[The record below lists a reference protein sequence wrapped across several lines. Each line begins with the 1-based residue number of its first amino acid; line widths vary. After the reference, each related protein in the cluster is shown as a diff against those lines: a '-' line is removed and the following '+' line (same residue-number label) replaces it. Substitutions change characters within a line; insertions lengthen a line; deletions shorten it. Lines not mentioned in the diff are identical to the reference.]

1 MKTNL
6 KRMLA
11 LLLAVI
17 TCLNIAA
24 CSNAPSWDGKWEIT
38 DADYENMKIAEVT
51 STENDGTRYVTLS
64 AEDMS
69 YKSEVKSD
77 SVRVVAYPV
86 SKASIKSLSTNDTAQ
101 SSKELFKET
110 LVEGVTTQRKDDKT
124 LELSFKE
131 PEYDYY
137 CMYLYY
143 VHKEAVDGKAFVL
156 GFDNISLEEST
167 TPEAKITTKLK
178 NGQENPTLELKLTNA
193 KTVENIKA
201 EDITLSGAFENLKA
215 TAVTSD
221 GDTITIKTEGEVE
234 VTSAAYGYV
243 QLSENATD
251 AGAKILAML
260 EVDNLDAYIDAE
272 SFALENGL
280 LGFDV
285 DVYGKTLEI
294 SNDELAPL
302 VTLEGYKV
310 DSVKISDD
318 KTSFKLYVKTEKSSI
333 DDAVSDL
340 NGKALEIDSKAVGG
354 DGIYVEITASCS
366 SLGGIIKTL
375 DKPEGDSDKFKAT
388 AQLFARNGELKELSK
403 SDIKF
408 SGDFEGAEV
417 TSVKNTD
424 NGCDIEFTF
433 SADKKS
439 SLFNGYAEISEGKL
453 VDLWGTESDNNSAG
467 LSYAFETS
475 KAGGNAIDNLVEK
488 FSNYSSE
495 DLINDIVNIAT
506 IIQSTTLSEFYSGDF
521 VGAICSLLG
530 VDSGSDGETAQILS
544 IVTDIKTMVNN
555 LDCEIKDLKS
565 TVEEYGD
572 DIIAE
577 SKKNTLIALESKWS
591 AFNTNYVEK
600 LDKTVNSYI
609 SNCRRSLVD
618 YIRSGHGDELKLYY
632 DNEGKLAI
640 PDKNNSAY
648 SVDAKKISKTVT
660 IKLDDDTFQACDDV
674 FGKKGFK
681 YSDELVKA
689 LKTDLG
695 NAVKKMNENGDKS
708 IEYTDDTGEILYG
721 YIYMQMSFKNLTN
734 DFMNNIRN
742 DYVNFCKQIYEGQ
755 AILNTFDEMMKYKY
769 NFQSEAKQD
778 MENIR
783 KSLVVMLYNYGITA
797 SFVEKYD
804 TSTDNKDITEAN
816 HKAIDYIKNHSGLY
830 DEPEGYSYCYV
841 VNRPITL
848 RVSGVRYEMKIKTKG
863 KPEVG
868 DYINPEDQ
876 FKTSLWGYSDYEDD
890 GTDAYVYYSYNHD
903 GKDSVYEDPATH
915 MRTVWRMPKG
925 VYFHINRSTDSED
938 KTNLLSNNILS
949 SKDLKIIKARFNS
962 LKSNNRFASYKDM
975 TFGEYMTSGK
985 LINAPSKYMV
995 HQVEAEEA
1003 VNGYTVK
1010 PTKILTSG
1018 VLEKE
1023 LPLDGS
1029 RTLVCNKDGLT
1040 CGFEIETRKI
1050 LEKYKY
1056 GGGYYFTPGKEYSLI
1071 NPNSSDYDR
1080 KASKDYFHIHKEYDA
1095 TVYDLESDSMKNNYI
1110 VMQAALYGESH
1121 DYWQCDQGAYFYNTN
1136 YREPYFIFPIG

>member
-6 KRMLA
+6 KRMAA

-17 TCLNIAA
+17 TCLSVAA
-24 CSNAPSWDGKWEIT
+24 CKNAPSWDGKWEIT
-38 DADYENMKIAEVT
+38 DADYENMKIAEVI

-64 AEDMS
+64 IEDMS

-86 SKASIKSLSTNDTAQ
+86 SKASVESLSTDDIAQ
-101 SSKELFKET
+101 SSEELFKET
-110 LVEGVTTQRKDDKT
+110 LIEGVTAQRKDDKT

-137 CMYLYY
+137 CMYMYY
-143 VHKEAVDGKAFVL
+143 VHKEAVDGNAFVL
-156 GFDNISLEEST
+156 GFDNICLEKST
-167 TPEAKITTKLK
+167 TPEAKITTNLK

-193 KTVENIKA
+193 KASEKIKP

-260 EVDNLDAYIDAE
+260 EVDNLDAFIDAE

-280 LGFDV
+280 LSFDV
-285 DVYGKTLEI
+285 DVYGKKLEI
-294 SNDELAPL
+294 SDDELAPL

-318 KTSFKLYVKTEKSSI
+318 KTSFRLYVKTEKSSL
-333 DDAVSDL
+333 DDAVSAL

-366 SLGGIIKTL
+366 SLGGVIKTL

-433 SADKKS
+433 SADKNRTI
-439 SLFNGYAEISEGKL
+439 FNGYAEISEGKL

-475 KAGGNAIDNLVEK
+475 KADGNAIDNLVEK

-506 IIQSTTLSEFYSGDF
+506 IIQSATLSEFYSGDF
-521 VGAICSLLG
+521 IGAIFSLLG
-530 VDSGSDGETAQILS
+530 VDSGSDGETAEILS

-572 DIIAE
+572 DIISE

-609 SNCRRSLVD
+609 SNCRRSLVE
-618 YIRSGHGDELKLYY
+618 YIRSDHGSELKLYY

-660 IKLDDDTFQACDDV
+660 IKLDDDTFQSCDDV

-721 YIYMQMSFKNLTN
+721 YIYMQLSFKNLTS

-816 HKAIDYIKNHSGLY
+816 HKAIDYIKNNDGLY

-848 RVSGVRYEMKIKTKG
+848 RVSGVNYDMQIKTKFT
-863 KPEVG
+863 
-868 DYINPEDQ
+868 D
-876 FKTSLWGYSDYEDD
+876 GYLTLTHWQYDSYEDN
-890 GTDAYVYYSYNHD
+890 GTDAYVYYSLYHD
-903 GKDSVYEDPATH
+903 GKESVYEDPVTH
-915 MRTVWRMPKG
+915 MRTVSQMPKG
-925 VYFHINRSTDSED
+925 VYFLINRSTHSED
-938 KTNLLSNNILS
+938 KTNLFSNNILS
-949 SKDLKIIKARFNS
+949 SKDLKMMKARFNS
-962 LKSNNRFASYKDM
+962 LKSSNRFVSYKDM

-995 HQVEAEEA
+995 HQVEAEDA

-1029 RTLVCNKDGLT
+1029 RTLKCNKDGLT
-1040 CGFEIETRKI
+1040 SGYR
-1050 LEKYKY
+1050 LELDKSEQRFKY

-1071 NPNSSDYDR
+1071 NPNSSGYDS
-1080 KASKDYFHIHKEYDA
+1080 KASKEYFQIHKEYDA
-1095 TVYDLESDSMKNNYI
+1095 TVYDLETDSMKDNY
-1110 VMQAALYGESH
+1110 VVLQAALYLESH
-1121 DYWQCDQGAYFYNTN
+1121 FYWKCHEGAYFYNTN
-1136 YREPYFIFPIG
+1136 YKEPYFIFPIG

>member
-6 KRMLA
+6 KRMVA

-17 TCLNIAA
+17 TCLSVAA

-38 DADYENMKIAEVT
+38 DADYENMKIAKVI

-77 SVRVVAYPV
+77 SVRVVAYPI
-86 SKASIKSLSTNDTAQ
+86 SKASVESLSTDDIAQ
-101 SSKELFKET
+101 SSEEIFKET
-110 LVEGVTTQRKDDKT
+110 LIEGVTAQRKDDKT

-156 GFDNISLEEST
+156 GFDNICLEEST
-167 TPEAKITTKLK
+167 TPEAKITTNLK
-178 NGQENPTLELKLTNA
+178 NGQENPTLQLKLTNA
-193 KTVENIKA
+193 KASEKIKP

-234 VTSAAYGYV
+234 ATSAAYGYV

-280 LGFDV
+280 LSFDV

-318 KTSFKLYVKTEKSSI
+318 KTSFRLYVKTDKSSI
-333 DDAVSDL
+333 DDAVSAL

-366 SLGGIIKTL
+366 SLGGVIKSL

-388 AQLFARNGELKELSK
+388 AQLFARNGELKKLSK

-417 TSVKNTD
+417 TSLKNTD

-433 SADKKS
+433 SADKNRTI
-439 SLFNGYAEISEGKL
+439 FNGYAEISEGKL
-453 VDLWGTESDNNSAG
+453 VDLWGTKSDNNSAG

-475 KAGGNAIDNLVEK
+475 KADGDAIDNLVEK

-521 VGAICSLLG
+521 VGAIFSLLG
-530 VDSGSDGETAQILS
+530 VDSGSDGETAEILS

-555 LDCEIKDLKS
+555 LDCEIKNLKS

-572 DIIAE
+572 DIISE

-632 DNEGKLAI
+632 DNEGKLAM

-708 IEYTDDTGEILYG
+708 IEYTEKTGDILYG

-778 MENIR
+778 IENIR

-848 RVSGVRYEMKIKTKG
+848 RVSGTGYNMRIKTRYHSGRKLTRWIYDSYEDRG
-863 KPEVG
+863 TDPYVYRY
-868 DYINPEDQ
+868 DYIDERVYQTPTAGAPIIYRIPAGYYFSED
-876 FKTSLWGYSDYEDD
+876 
-890 GTDAYVYYSYNHD
+890 
-903 GKDSVYEDPATH
+903 
-915 MRTVWRMPKG
+915 RM
-925 VYFHINRSTDSED
+925 D
-938 KTNLLSNNILS
+938 KTNLFSNNILS
-949 SKDLKIIKARFNS
+949 SKDLKMMKARFNS

-975 TFGEYMTSGK
+975 SFGEYMTNGK

-995 HQVEAEEA
+995 HKVKSA
-1003 VNGYTVK
+1003 VNRSAIK

-1023 LPLDGS
+1023 MPLDGT
-1029 RTLVCNKDGLT
+1029 RTLVCNKYGLAN
-1040 CGFEIETRKI
+1040 GYYQKVNEAEQ
-1050 LEKYKY
+1050 LYKY
-1056 GGGYYFTPGKEYSLI
+1056 GGGYYFAPGKEYSLI
-1071 NPNSSDYDR
+1071 NPNSSGYDR

-1095 TVYDLESDSMKNNYI
+1095 TVYDLETDSMKNNYI
-1110 VMQAALYGESH
+1110 VLQAALYGESH
-1121 DYWQCDQGAYFYNTN
+1121 YHWECDEGAYFYNTN
-1136 YREPYFIFPIG
+1136 YQEPYFIFPIG

>member
-6 KRMLA
+6 KRMVA

-17 TCLNIAA
+17 ICLSIAA
-24 CSNAPSWDGKWEIT
+24 CKNAPSWDGKWEIT
-38 DADYENMKIAEVT
+38 DADYENMKIAEAI

-64 AEDMS
+64 IEDMS

-77 SVRVVAYPV
+77 SVRVVAYLA
-86 SKASIKSLSTNDTAQ
+86 SKADIESLSTKDDTAQ
-101 SSKELFKET
+101 SSEELFKET
-110 LVEGVTTQRKDDKT
+110 LIEGVTAQRKDDKT

-137 CMYLYY
+137 CMYMYY
-143 VHKEAVDGKAFVL
+143 VHKEAVDGNAFVL
-156 GFDNISLEEST
+156 GFDNICLEKST
-167 TPEAKITTKLK
+167 TPEAKITTNLK

-280 LGFDV
+280 LSFDV

-294 SNDELAPL
+294 SDDELAPL

-318 KTSFKLYVKTEKSSI
+318 KTSFRLYVKTDKSSI
-333 DDAVSDL
+333 DDAVSAL

-366 SLGGIIKTL
+366 SLGGVIKTL

-433 SADKKS
+433 SADKNRTI
-439 SLFNGYAEISEGKL
+439 FNGYAEISEGKL
-453 VDLWGTESDNNSAG
+453 VDLWGTKSDNNSAG

-506 IIQSTTLSEFYSGDF
+506 IIQSATLSEFYSGDF
-521 VGAICSLLG
+521 VGAIFSLLG
-530 VDSGSDGETAQILS
+530 LDSGSDGDTAEILS

-572 DIIAE
+572 DIISE

-618 YIRSGHGDELKLYY
+618 YIRSGHGSELKLYY

-660 IKLDDDTFQACDDV
+660 IKLDDDTFQSCDDV

-721 YIYMQMSFKNLTN
+721 YIYMQLSFKNLTS

-816 HKAIDYIKNHSGLY
+816 HKAIDYIKNNDGLY

-848 RVSGVRYEMKIKTKG
+848 RVSGTGYDMRIKTKLF
-863 KPEVG
+863 
-868 DYINPEDQ
+868 D
-876 FKTSLWGYSDYEDD
+876 GYLTLTHWQYDSYEDN
-890 GTDAYVYYSYNHD
+890 GTDAYVYYSLYHD
-903 GKDSVYEDPATH
+903 GKESVYEDPVTH
-915 MRTVWRMPKG
+915 MRTVSQMPKG
-925 VYFHINRSTDSED
+925 VYFLINRSTYSED
-938 KTNLLSNNILS
+938 KTDLFSNNILS
-949 SKDLKIIKARFNS
+949 SKDLKMMKARFNS
-962 LKSNNRFASYKDM
+962 LKSSNRFASYKDM
-975 TFGEYMTSGK
+975 SFGEYMTSGK

-995 HQVEAEEA
+995 HQVDAKDA

-1029 RTLVCNKDGLT
+1029 RTLKCNKDGLT
-1040 CGFEIETRKI
+1040 SGYRLKLDKSEQR
-1050 LEKYKY
+1050 YKY

-1071 NPNSSDYDR
+1071 NPNSSGYDR
-1080 KASKDYFHIHKEYDA
+1080 KASKDYFQIHKEYDA
-1095 TVYDLESDSMKNNYI
+1095 TVYDLETDSMKNNY
-1110 VMQAALYGESH
+1110 VVLQAALYLESH
-1121 DYWQCDQGAYFYNTN
+1121 FYWKCHEGAYFYNTN

>member
-6 KRMLA
+6 KRMVA

-17 TCLNIAA
+17 TCLSVAA

-38 DADYENMKIAEVT
+38 DADYENMKIAKVI

-86 SKASIKSLSTNDTAQ
+86 SKASVESLSTDDIAQ
-101 SSKELFKET
+101 SSEEIFKET
-110 LVEGVTTQRKDDKT
+110 LIEGVTAQRKDDKT

-131 PEYDYY
+131 PEYDY
-137 CMYLYY
+137 CCIYLYY
-143 VHKEAVDGKAFVL
+143 VHKEAVDGNTFVL
-156 GFDNISLEEST
+156 GFDNICLEEST
-167 TPEAKITTKLK
+167 TPEAKITTNLK

-201 EDITLSGAFENLKA
+201 EEITLSGAFENLKA
-215 TAVTSD
+215 TAVISD

-234 VTSAAYGYV
+234 ATSAAYGYV

-260 EVDNLDAYIDAE
+260 EVDNLDAYIDAK

-280 LGFDV
+280 LSFDV

-294 SNDELAPL
+294 SNDELAHF

-318 KTSFKLYVKTEKSSI
+318 KTSFRLYVKTDKSSI
-333 DDAVSDL
+333 DDAVSAL

-366 SLGGIIKTL
+366 SLGGVIKSL

-388 AQLFARNGELKELSK
+388 AQLFARNGELKKLSK

-433 SADKKS
+433 SADKNRTI
-439 SLFNGYAEISEGKL
+439 FNGYAEISEGKL
-453 VDLWGTESDNNSAG
+453 VDLWGTKSDNNSAG

-475 KAGGNAIDNLVEK
+475 KADGDAIDNLVEK

-521 VGAICSLLG
+521 VGAIFSLLG

-555 LDCEIKDLKS
+555 LDCEIKNLKS

-572 DIIAE
+572 DIISE

-618 YIRSGHGDELKLYY
+618 YIRSDHGNELKLYY
-632 DNEGKLAI
+632 DKDGKLAI
-640 PDKNNSAY
+640 LDKNNSAY

-708 IEYTDDTGEILYG
+708 IEYTEKTGDILYG

-778 MENIR
+778 IENIR

-804 TSTDNKDITEAN
+804 TSTDDKEITKAN

-848 RVSGVRYEMKIKTKG
+848 RVSGTGYTMRIKTIYHSGRKLTRWIYDSYEDRG
-863 KPEVG
+863 TYPYVYRY
-868 DYINPEDQ
+868 DYIDEQVYQTP
-876 FKTSLWGYSDYEDD
+876 TAGAPIIYRIPAGYY
-890 GTDAYVYYSYNHD
+890 
-903 GKDSVYEDPATH
+903 
-915 MRTVWRMPKG
+915 
-925 VYFHINRSTDSED
+925 ISED
-938 KTNLLSNNILS
+938 RMEKTNLFSNNILS
-949 SKDLKIIKARFNS
+949 SKDLKMMKARFNS

-975 TFGEYMTSGK
+975 SFGEYMTNGK
-985 LINAPSKYMV
+985 LINATSKYMV
-995 HQVEAEEA
+995 HKVESA
-1003 VNGYTVK
+1003 VNHSAIK

-1023 LPLDGS
+1023 MPLDGT
-1029 RTLVCNKDGLT
+1029 RTLVCDKYGLAN
-1040 CGFEIETRKI
+1040 GYYQKVNEAEQ
-1050 LEKYKY
+1050 LYKY
-1056 GGGYYFTPGKEYSLI
+1056 GGGYYFAPGKEYSLI
-1071 NPNSSDYDR
+1071 NPNSSGYDR

-1110 VMQAALYGESH
+1110 VLQAALYGESH
-1121 DYWQCDQGAYFYNTN
+1121 YHWECDEGAYFYNTN
-1136 YREPYFIFPIG
+1136 YQEPYFIFPIG

>member
-6 KRMLA
+6 KRMVA
-11 LLLAVI
+11 LLLAVM

-38 DADYENMKIAEVT
+38 DADYENMKIAEVI

-64 AEDMS
+64 TEDIS

-77 SVRVVAYPV
+77 SVRVVAYPI
-86 SKASIKSLSTNDTAQ
+86 SKASVESLSTDDIAQ
-101 SSKELFKET
+101 SSEELFKET
-110 LVEGVTTQRKDDKT
+110 LIEGVTAQRKDDKT

-131 PEYDYY
+131 PEYDY
-137 CMYLYY
+137 CCIYLYY
-143 VHKEAVDGKAFVL
+143 VHKEAVDGNAFVL
-156 GFDNISLEEST
+156 GFDNICLEEST
-167 TPEAKITTKLK
+167 TPEAKITTNLK

-193 KTVENIKA
+193 KASEKIKA

-221 GDTITIKTEGEVE
+221 GDTITIKTEGEVD

-260 EVDNLDAYIDAE
+260 EVDNLDAFIDAE

-280 LGFDV
+280 LSFDV

-294 SNDELAPL
+294 SDDELAPL

-318 KTSFKLYVKTEKSSI
+318 KTSFRLYVKAEKSSL
-333 DDAVSDL
+333 DDAVSAL

-366 SLGGIIKTL
+366 SLGGVIKTL
-375 DKPEGDSDKFKAT
+375 DKPDGDSEKFKAT

-433 SADKKS
+433 SADKNRTI
-439 SLFNGYAEISEGKL
+439 FNGYAEISEGKL
-453 VDLWGTESDNNSAG
+453 VDLWGTKSDNNSAG

-506 IIQSTTLSEFYSGDF
+506 IIQSVTLSEFYAGDF
-521 VGAICSLLG
+521 VGAIFSLLG
-530 VDSGSDGETAQILS
+530 VDKGSDGETAEILS

-572 DIIAE
+572 DIISE

-591 AFNTNYVEK
+591 AFNTNYVEP

-618 YIRSGHGDELKLYY
+618 YIRSDHGSELKLYY
-632 DNEGKLAI
+632 DKDGKLAI

-648 SVDAKKISKTVT
+648 SVDAKKIDTSKTVT

-674 FGKKGFK
+674 FDEKGFK

-742 DYVNFCKQIYEGQ
+742 NYVNFCKQIYEGQ

-769 NFQSEAKQD
+769 NFQSEAEQD
-778 MENIR
+778 MENIK

-816 HKAIDYIKNHSGLY
+816 HKALDYIKNHNGLY

-848 RVSGVRYEMKIKTKG
+848 RVSGTGYDMRIKSKYSSSG
-863 KPEVG
+863 KVTIKLW
-868 DYINPEDQ
+868 DYD
-876 FKTSLWGYSDYEDD
+876 SYEDK
-890 GTDAYVYYSYNHD
+890 GTDPYVYRSYYRD
-903 GKDSVYEDPATH
+903 EEVVVTPTAGAPIIYRIPAGYYISED
-915 MRTVWRMPKG
+915 RM
-925 VYFHINRSTDSED
+925 D
-938 KTNLLSNNILS
+938 KTNLFSNNILS
-949 SKDLKIIKARFNS
+949 SKDLKIIKARFSS
-962 LKSNNRFASYKDM
+962 LKSSNRFASYKDM
-975 TFGEYMTSGK
+975 TFGEYMTNGK
-985 LINAPSKYMV
+985 LINAPSEYMV
-995 HQVEAEEA
+995 HQVDAKDA
-1003 VNGYTVK
+1003 VNVYTVK

-1023 LPLDGS
+1023 MPLDGT
-1029 RTLVCNKDGLT
+1029 RTLVCSKAGLSF
-1040 CGFEIETRKI
+1040 GFEIHEGTSEEYI
-1050 LEKYKY
+1050 Y
-1056 GGGYYFTPGKEYSLI
+1056 GGGYYFTPEKKYSLI
-1071 NPNSSDYDR
+1071 NPNSSGYDR
-1080 KASKDYFHIHKEYDA
+1080 KASKEYFHIHKEYDA
-1095 TVYDLESDSMKNNYI
+1095 TVYDLETDSIKDNY
-1110 VMQAALYGESH
+1110 VVLQAALYGESH
-1121 DYWQCDQGAYFYNTN
+1121 LYWSCHEGAYFYNTN

>member
-6 KRMLA
+6 KRMVA

-17 TCLNIAA
+17 TCLSVAA
-24 CSNAPSWDGKWEIT
+24 CSNAPSWDGKWDIT
-38 DADYENMKIAEVT
+38 DADYENMKIAKVI

-64 AEDMS
+64 AENIS

-110 LVEGVTTQRKDDKT
+110 LVEGVTAQRKDDKT

-193 KTVENIKA
+193 KASEKIKP

-234 VTSAAYGYV
+234 VTSSAYGYV

-260 EVDNLDAYIDAE
+260 EVDNLEAYIDAK

-280 LGFDV
+280 LSFDV

-318 KTSFKLYVKTEKSSI
+318 KTSFRLYVKTDKSSI
-333 DDAVSDL
+333 DDAVSAL

-366 SLGGIIKTL
+366 SLGGVIKSL

-388 AQLFARNGELKELSK
+388 AQLFARNGELKKLSK

-433 SADKKS
+433 SADKNRTI
-439 SLFNGYAEISEGKL
+439 FNGYAEISEGKL
-453 VDLWGTESDNNSAG
+453 VDLWGTKSDNNSAG

-475 KAGGNAIDNLVEK
+475 KADGDAIDNLVEK

-521 VGAICSLLG
+521 VGAIFSLLG

-618 YIRSGHGDELKLYY
+618 YIRSDHGSELKLYY
-632 DNEGKLAI
+632 DKDGKLAI

-778 MENIR
+778 IENIR

-804 TSTDNKDITEAN
+804 TSTDDKEITKAN

-848 RVSGVRYEMKIKTKG
+848 RVSGTGYNMRIKTRYHSGRKLTRWIYDSYEDRG
-863 KPEVG
+863 TDPYVYRY
-868 DYINPEDQ
+868 DYIDERVYQTPTAGAPIIYRIPAGYYFSED
-876 FKTSLWGYSDYEDD
+876 
-890 GTDAYVYYSYNHD
+890 
-903 GKDSVYEDPATH
+903 
-915 MRTVWRMPKG
+915 RM
-925 VYFHINRSTDSED
+925 D
-938 KTNLLSNNILS
+938 KTNLFSNNILS
-949 SKDLKIIKARFNS
+949 SKDLKMMKARFNS

-975 TFGEYMTSGK
+975 SFGEYMTNGK
-985 LINAPSKYMV
+985 LINATSKYMV
-995 HQVEAEEA
+995 HKVESA
-1003 VNGYTVK
+1003 VNHSAIK

-1023 LPLDGS
+1023 MPLDGT
-1029 RTLVCNKDGLT
+1029 RTLVCDKYGLAN
-1040 CGFEIETRKI
+1040 GYYQKVNEAEQ
-1050 LEKYKY
+1050 LYKY
-1056 GGGYYFTPGKEYSLI
+1056 GGGYYFAPGKEYSLI
-1071 NPNSSDYDR
+1071 NPNSSGYDR

-1095 TVYDLESDSMKNNYI
+1095 TVYDLETDSMKNNYI
-1110 VMQAALYGESH
+1110 VLQAALYGESH
-1121 DYWQCDQGAYFYNTN
+1121 YHWECDEGAYFYNTN
-1136 YREPYFIFPIG
+1136 YQEPYFIFPIG

>member
-6 KRMLA
+6 KRMAA

-17 TCLNIAA
+17 ICLNIAA

-38 DADYENMKIAEVT
+38 DADYENMKIAEVI

-64 AEDMS
+64 IEDMS

-86 SKASIKSLSTNDTAQ
+86 SKVSIESLSTDDIAQ
-101 SSKELFKET
+101 SSEEIFKET
-110 LVEGVTTQRKDDKT
+110 ILEEVTAERKDDKT

-143 VHKEAVDGKAFVL
+143 VHKEAVDGNAFVL
-156 GFDNISLEEST
+156 GFDNISLEKST
-167 TPEAKITTKLK
+167 TPEAKITTNLK

-215 TAVTSD
+215 TSVTSD

-260 EVDNLDAYIDAE
+260 EVENLDAYIDAE

-280 LGFDV
+280 LSFDV
-285 DVYGKTLEI
+285 DVCGKTLEI

-318 KTSFKLYVKTEKSSI
+318 KTSFRLYVKTDKSSI
-333 DDAVSDL
+333 DDAVSAL

-366 SLGGIIKTL
+366 SLGGVIKTL

-403 SDIKF
+403 PDIKF

-453 VDLWGTESDNNSAG
+453 VDLWGTKSDNNSAG

-521 VGAICSLLG
+521 VGAIFSLLG
-530 VDSGSDGETAQILS
+530 VDSGADGDTTEILS

-618 YIRSGHGDELKLYY
+618 YIRSDHGNELKLYY
-632 DNEGKLAI
+632 DKDGKLAI

-660 IKLDDDTFQACDDV
+660 INLDDDTFQACDDV

-778 MENIR
+778 IENIR

-848 RVSGVRYEMKIKTKG
+848 RVSGTGYNMRIKTRYHSGRKLTRWIYDSYEDRG
-863 KPEVG
+863 TDPYVYRY
-868 DYINPEDQ
+868 DYIDERVYQTPTAGAPIIYRIPAGYYFSED
-876 FKTSLWGYSDYEDD
+876 
-890 GTDAYVYYSYNHD
+890 
-903 GKDSVYEDPATH
+903 
-915 MRTVWRMPKG
+915 RM
-925 VYFHINRSTDSED
+925 D
-938 KTNLLSNNILS
+938 KTNLFSNNILS
-949 SKDLKIIKARFNS
+949 SKDLKMMKARFNS

-975 TFGEYMTSGK
+975 SFGEYMTNGK

-995 HQVEAEEA
+995 HKVESA
-1003 VNGYTVK
+1003 VNNSGGIK

-1023 LPLDGS
+1023 MPLDGT
-1029 RTLVCNKDGLT
+1029 RTLVCNKYGLAN
-1040 CGFEIETRKI
+1040 GYYQKVNESEQ
-1050 LEKYKY
+1050 LYKY

-1071 NPNSSDYDR
+1071 NPNSSGYDR

-1110 VMQAALYGESH
+1110 VLQAALYGESH
-1121 DYWQCDQGAYFYNTN
+1121 YHWECDEGAYFYNTN
-1136 YREPYFIFPIG
+1136 YQEPYFIFPIG

>member
-1 MKTNL
+1 M
-6 KRMLA
+6 
-11 LLLAVI
+11 I
-17 TCLNIAA
+17 ICLSVAA
-24 CSNAPSWDGKWEIT
+24 CSNAPSWDGKWKIT
-38 DADYENMKIAEVT
+38 DADYENMKIAKVI

-64 AEDMS
+64 AKDIS

-86 SKASIKSLSTNDTAQ
+86 SKASIESLSTNDTAQ
-101 SSKELFKET
+101 SSEEIFKET
-110 LVEGVTTQRKDDKT
+110 LIEGVTAQRKDDKT

-131 PEYDYY
+131 PEYDY
-137 CMYLYY
+137 CCIYLYY
-143 VHKEAVDGKAFVL
+143 VHKEAVDGNAFVL
-156 GFDNISLEEST
+156 GFDNICLEEST
-167 TPEAKITTKLK
+167 TPEAKITTNLK
-178 NGQENPTLELKLTNA
+178 NGQENPTLELKFTNA
-193 KTVENIKA
+193 KASEKIKA
-201 EDITLSGAFENLKA
+201 KDITLSGAFENLKA

-221 GDTITIKTEGEVE
+221 GDTITIKT
-234 VTSAAYGYV
+234 
-243 QLSENATD
+243 
-251 AGAKILAML
+251 
-260 EVDNLDAYIDAE
+260 
-272 SFALENGL
+272 
-280 LGFDV
+280 
-285 DVYGKTLEI
+285 
-294 SNDELAPL
+294 
-302 VTLEGYKV
+302 
-310 DSVKISDD
+310 
-318 KTSFKLYVKTEKSSI
+318 
-333 DDAVSDL
+333 
-340 NGKALEIDSKAVGG
+340 
-354 DGIYVEITASCS
+354 
-366 SLGGIIKTL
+366 
-375 DKPEGDSDKFKAT
+375 EGDSDKFKAT

-439 SLFNGYAEISEGKL
+439 SLFKGYAEISEGKL

-475 KAGGNAIDNLVEK
+475 KADGNAIDNLVEK

-506 IIQSTTLSEFYSGDF
+506 IIQSVTLSEFYAGDF
-521 VGAICSLLG
+521 VRAIFSLLG
-530 VDSGSDGETAQILS
+530 VDSGSDGETAEILS

-572 DIIAE
+572 DIISE

-632 DNEGKLAI
+632 DKDGKLAI

-648 SVDAKKISKTVT
+648 SVDAKKIDTSKTVT
-660 IKLDDDTFQACDDV
+660 IKLDDDTFQSCDDV
-674 FGKKGFK
+674 FDEKGFK

-695 NAVKKMNENGDKS
+695 NAIKKMNENGDKS
-708 IEYTDDTGEILYG
+708 IEYTEKTGDILYG
-721 YIYMQMSFKNLTN
+721 YIYMQMSFKNLTS

-742 DYVNFCKQIYEGQ
+742 DYVNFCKQIYKGQ

-848 RVSGVRYEMKIKTKG
+848 RVSGTGYTMGIKTKYLSSG
-863 KPEVG
+863 TTQLTQWHYDSYK
-868 DYINPEDQ
+868 DN
-876 FKTSLWGYSDYEDD
+876 
-890 GTDAYVYYSYNHD
+890 GTDPYVYRSYYRD
-903 GKDSVYEDPATH
+903 EQVYQTPTAGAPIIYRIPA
-915 MRTVWRMPKG
+915 G
-925 VYFHINRSTDSED
+925 VYMYTYHSKYTEE
-938 KTNLLSNNILS
+938 KTNVLSSNILS
-949 SKDLKIIKARFNS
+949 SKDLKMMKARFNS
-962 LKSNNRFASYKDM
+962 LKSSNRFASYKDM
-975 TFGEYMTSGK
+975 TFGDYMTSGK
-985 LINAPSKYMV
+985 LINATSKYMV
-995 HQVEAEEA
+995 HQAKSA
-1003 VNGYTVK
+1003 VNRSAIK

-1023 LPLDGS
+1023 MPLDGT
-1029 RTLVCNKDGLT
+1029 RTLVCSKAGLSF
-1040 CGFEIETRKI
+1040 GYKI
-1050 LEKYKY
+1050 YEGTPEGYIY
-1056 GGGYYFTPGKEYSLI
+1056 GGGYYFTPKKKYSLI
-1071 NPNSSDYDR
+1071 NPDSSDYDR
-1080 KASKDYFHIHKEYDA
+1080 KASKEYFHIHKEYDA
-1095 TVYDLESDSMKNNYI
+1095 TVYNLETDSMKDNY
-1110 VMQAALYGESH
+1110 VVLQAALYGESH
-1121 DYWQCDQGAYFYNTN
+1121 SYWHCDEGAYFYNTN

>member
-6 KRMLA
+6 KRMVA

-17 TCLNIAA
+17 TCLSVAA

-38 DADYENMKIAEVT
+38 DADYENMKIAKVI

-64 AEDMS
+64 AEDIS

-193 KTVENIKA
+193 KASEKIKP

-234 VTSAAYGYV
+234 TTSAAYGYV

-260 EVDNLDAYIDAE
+260 EVDNLEAYIDAK

-280 LGFDV
+280 LSFDV

-318 KTSFKLYVKTEKSSI
+318 KTSFRLYVKTDKSSI
-333 DDAVSDL
+333 DDAVSAL

-366 SLGGIIKTL
+366 SLGGVIKSL

-388 AQLFARNGELKELSK
+388 AQLFARNGELKKLSK

-433 SADKKS
+433 SADKNRTI
-439 SLFNGYAEISEGKL
+439 FNGYAEISEGKL
-453 VDLWGTESDNNSAG
+453 VDLWGTKSDNNSAG

-475 KAGGNAIDNLVEK
+475 KADGDAIDNLVEK

-521 VGAICSLLG
+521 VGAIFSLLG

-618 YIRSGHGDELKLYY
+618 YIRSDHGSELKLYY
-632 DNEGKLAI
+632 DKDGKLAI

-778 MENIR
+778 IENIR

-848 RVSGVRYEMKIKTKG
+848 RVSGTGYNMRIKTRYHSGRKLTRWIYDSYEDRG
-863 KPEVG
+863 TDPYVYRY
-868 DYINPEDQ
+868 DYIDERVYQTPTAGAPIIYRIPAGYYFSED
-876 FKTSLWGYSDYEDD
+876 
-890 GTDAYVYYSYNHD
+890 
-903 GKDSVYEDPATH
+903 
-915 MRTVWRMPKG
+915 RM
-925 VYFHINRSTDSED
+925 D
-938 KTNLLSNNILS
+938 KTNLFSNNILS
-949 SKDLKIIKARFNS
+949 SKDLKMMKARFNS

-975 TFGEYMTSGK
+975 SFGEYMTNGK

-995 HQVEAEEA
+995 HKVESA
-1003 VNGYTVK
+1003 VNRSAIK

-1023 LPLDGS
+1023 MPLDGT
-1029 RTLVCNKDGLT
+1029 RTLVCDKYGLAN
-1040 CGFEIETRKI
+1040 GYYQKVNEAEQ
-1050 LEKYKY
+1050 LYKY
-1056 GGGYYFTPGKEYSLI
+1056 GGGYYFAPGKEYSLI
-1071 NPNSSDYDR
+1071 NPNSSGYDR

-1095 TVYDLESDSMKNNYI
+1095 TVYDLETDSMKNNYI
-1110 VMQAALYGESH
+1110 VLQAALYGESH
-1121 DYWQCDQGAYFYNTN
+1121 YHWECDEGAYFYNTN

>member
-6 KRMLA
+6 KRMVA

-17 TCLNIAA
+17 ICLSVAA

-38 DADYENMKIAEVT
+38 DADYENMKIAKVI

-64 AEDMS
+64 AEDIS

-156 GFDNISLEEST
+156 GFDNICLEEST
-167 TPEAKITTKLK
+167 TPEAKITTNLK

-193 KTVENIKA
+193 KASEKIKP

-234 VTSAAYGYV
+234 ATSAAYGYV

-280 LGFDV
+280 LSFDV

-318 KTSFKLYVKTEKSSI
+318 KTSFRLYVKTDKSSI
-333 DDAVSDL
+333 DDAVSAL

-366 SLGGIIKTL
+366 SLGGVIKSL

-388 AQLFARNGELKELSK
+388 AQLFARNGELKKLSK

-433 SADKKS
+433 SADKNRTI
-439 SLFNGYAEISEGKL
+439 FNGYAEISEGKL
-453 VDLWGTESDNNSAG
+453 VDLWGTKSDNNSAG

-475 KAGGNAIDNLVEK
+475 KADGNAIDNLVEK

-506 IIQSTTLSEFYSGDF
+506 IIQSTTLSDFYSGDF
-521 VGAICSLLG
+521 VGAIFSLLG

-632 DNEGKLAI
+632 DKDGKLAI

-848 RVSGVRYEMKIKTKG
+848 RVSGTGYNMRIKTRYNSGRKLTRWIYDG
-863 KPEVG
+863 
-868 DYINPEDQ
+868 
-876 FKTSLWGYSDYEDD
+876 YEDY
-890 GTDAYVYYSYNHD
+890 GTDPYVYRSYYHD
-903 GKDSVYEDPATH
+903 GEVIETPAAGAP
-915 MRTVWRMPKG
+915 MRWRLPAGYYISADRM
-925 VYFHINRSTDSED
+925 D
-938 KTNLLSNNILS
+938 KTNLFSNNILS
-949 SKDLKIIKARFNS
+949 SKDLKMMKARFNS
-962 LKSNNRFASYKDM
+962 LKSSNRFASYKDM
-975 TFGEYMTSGK
+975 SFGEYMTNGK

-995 HQVEAEEA
+995 HQCESA
-1003 VNGYTVK
+1003 VNSSAIK

-1023 LPLDGS
+1023 MPLDGT
-1029 RTLVCNKDGLT
+1029 RTLKCSKAGLT
-1040 CGFEIETRKI
+1040 AGYAQHLKKAEQH
-1050 LEKYKY
+1050 YKY
-1056 GGGYYFTPGKEYSLI
+1056 GGGFYFTPEKTYSLI
-1071 NPNSSDYDR
+1071 NPDSSDYDR
-1080 KASKDYFHIHKEYDA
+1080 KASKEYFQIHKEYDA
-1095 TVYDLESDSMKNNYI
+1095 TVYDLETDSMKNNYI
-1110 VMQAALYGESH
+1110 VLQAALYGESH
-1121 DYWQCDQGAYFYNTN
+1121 SYWRGDEAAYFYNTN
-1136 YREPYFIFPIG
+1136 YKEPYFIFPIG

>member
-6 KRMLA
+6 KRMVA

-17 TCLNIAA
+17 ICLSVAA

-38 DADYENMKIAEVT
+38 DADYENMKIAKVI

-64 AEDMS
+64 AEDIS

-156 GFDNISLEEST
+156 GFDNICLEEST
-167 TPEAKITTKLK
+167 TPEAKITTNLK

-193 KTVENIKA
+193 KASEKIKP

-234 VTSAAYGYV
+234 ATSAAYGYV

-260 EVDNLDAYIDAE
+260 EVDNLDAYIDAK

-280 LGFDV
+280 LSFDV
-285 DVYGKTLEI
+285 DIYGKKLEI
-294 SNDELAPL
+294 SNDELAHL

-318 KTSFKLYVKTEKSSI
+318 KTSFRLYVKTDKSSI
-333 DDAVSDL
+333 DDAVSAL

-366 SLGGIIKTL
+366 SLGGVIKSL

-388 AQLFARNGELKELSK
+388 AQLFARNGELKKLSK

-433 SADKKS
+433 SADKNRTI
-439 SLFNGYAEISEGKL
+439 FNGYAEISEGKL
-453 VDLWGTESDNNSAG
+453 VDLWGTKSDNNSAG

-475 KAGGNAIDNLVEK
+475 KADGNAIDNLVEK

-495 DLINDIVNIAT
+495 DLINDIVNVAT
-506 IIQSTTLSEFYSGDF
+506 IIQSVSLSEFYSGDF
-521 VGAICSLLG
+521 VGAIFSLLG

-609 SNCRRSLVD
+609 SNCRRSLVE

-660 IKLDDDTFQACDDV
+660 IKLDDDTFKACDDV

-804 TSTDNKDITEAN
+804 TSTDNKDITVAN
-816 HKAIDYIKNHSGLY
+816 HKAIDYINNHNGLY

-848 RVSGVRYEMKIKTKG
+848 RVSGVGYDMRIKTR
-863 KPEVG
+863 
-868 DYINPEDQ
+868 
-876 FKTSLWGYSDYEDD
+876 FKQTDLKTDSWGYDGYEDN

-903 GKDSVYEDPATH
+903 GKESVYEDPVTH

-925 VYFHINRSTDSED
+925 VYFHINRSTHSED

-949 SKDLKIIKARFNS
+949 SKDLKMMKARFNS
-962 LKSNNRFASYKDM
+962 LKSGNRFAFYKDM

-985 LINAPSKYMV
+985 LIKAPSKYMV
-995 HQVEAEEA
+995 HQVDAKDA
-1003 VNGYTVK
+1003 VNGYTVN

-1023 LPLDGS
+1023 LPLDGT
-1029 RTLVCNKDGLT
+1029 RTLVCSKDGLADGFIK
-1040 CGFEIETRKI
+1040 CGYTWRNR
-1050 LEKYKY
+1050 YY
-1056 GGGYYFTPGKEYSLI
+1056 DDGGGYYFRKGKEYSLI
-1071 NPNSSDYDR
+1071 NPDSSDYDCY
-1080 KASKDYFHIHKEYDA
+1080 ASKENFQIHKEYDA
-1095 TVYDLESDSMKNNYI
+1095 TVYDLETDSLKDNY
-1110 VMQAALYGESH
+1110 VVLQAALYGETAAIW
-1121 DYWQCDQGAYFYNTN
+1121 DAVDQGAYFYNTN
-1136 YREPYFIFPIG
+1136 YKEPYFIFPIG

>member
-1 MKTNL
+1 
-6 KRMLA
+6 
-11 LLLAVI
+11 
-17 TCLNIAA
+17 
-24 CSNAPSWDGKWEIT
+24 
-38 DADYENMKIAEVT
+38 MKIAKVI

-64 AEDMS
+64 AKDIS

-86 SKASIKSLSTNDTAQ
+86 SKASIESLSTNDTAQ
-101 SSKELFKET
+101 SSEEIFKET
-110 LVEGVTTQRKDDKT
+110 LIEGVTAQRKDDKT

-131 PEYDYY
+131 PEYDY
-137 CMYLYY
+137 CCIYLYY
-143 VHKEAVDGKAFVL
+143 VHKEAVDGNAFVL
-156 GFDNISLEEST
+156 GFDNICLEEST
-167 TPEAKITTKLK
+167 TPEAKITTNLK
-178 NGQENPTLELKLTNA
+178 NGQENPTLELKFTNA
-193 KTVENIKA
+193 KASEKIKA
-201 EDITLSGAFENLKA
+201 KDITLSGAFENLKA

-221 GDTITIKTEGEVE
+221 GDTITIKT
-234 VTSAAYGYV
+234 
-243 QLSENATD
+243 
-251 AGAKILAML
+251 
-260 EVDNLDAYIDAE
+260 
-272 SFALENGL
+272 
-280 LGFDV
+280 
-285 DVYGKTLEI
+285 
-294 SNDELAPL
+294 
-302 VTLEGYKV
+302 
-310 DSVKISDD
+310 
-318 KTSFKLYVKTEKSSI
+318 
-333 DDAVSDL
+333 
-340 NGKALEIDSKAVGG
+340 
-354 DGIYVEITASCS
+354 
-366 SLGGIIKTL
+366 
-375 DKPEGDSDKFKAT
+375 EGDSDKFKAT

-439 SLFNGYAEISEGKL
+439 SLFKGYAEISEGKL

-475 KAGGNAIDNLVEK
+475 KADGNAIDNLVEK

-506 IIQSTTLSEFYSGDF
+506 IIQSVTLSEFYAGDF
-521 VGAICSLLG
+521 VRAIFSLLG
-530 VDSGSDGETAQILS
+530 VDSGSDGETAEILS

-572 DIIAE
+572 DIISE

-632 DNEGKLAI
+632 DKDGKLAI

-648 SVDAKKISKTVT
+648 SVDAKKIDTSKTVT
-660 IKLDDDTFQACDDV
+660 IKLDDDTFQSCDDV
-674 FGKKGFK
+674 FDEKGFK

-695 NAVKKMNENGDKS
+695 NAIKKMNENGDKS
-708 IEYTDDTGEILYG
+708 IEYTEKTGDILYG
-721 YIYMQMSFKNLTN
+721 YIYMQMSFKNLTS

-742 DYVNFCKQIYEGQ
+742 DYVNFCKQIYKGQ

-848 RVSGVRYEMKIKTKG
+848 RVSGTGYTMGIKTKYLSSG
-863 KPEVG
+863 TTQLTQWHYDSYK
-868 DYINPEDQ
+868 DN
-876 FKTSLWGYSDYEDD
+876 
-890 GTDAYVYYSYNHD
+890 GTDPYVYRSYYRD
-903 GKDSVYEDPATH
+903 EQVYQTPTAGAPIIYRIPA
-915 MRTVWRMPKG
+915 G
-925 VYFHINRSTDSED
+925 VYMYTYHSKYTEE
-938 KTNLLSNNILS
+938 KTNVLSSNILS
-949 SKDLKIIKARFNS
+949 SKDLKMMKARFNS
-962 LKSNNRFASYKDM
+962 LKSSNRFASYKDM
-975 TFGEYMTSGK
+975 TFGDYMTSGK
-985 LINAPSKYMV
+985 LINATSKYMV
-995 HQVEAEEA
+995 HQAKSA
-1003 VNGYTVK
+1003 VNRSAIK

-1023 LPLDGS
+1023 MPLDGT
-1029 RTLVCNKDGLT
+1029 RTLVCSKAGLSF
-1040 CGFEIETRKI
+1040 GYKI
-1050 LEKYKY
+1050 YEGTPEGYIY
-1056 GGGYYFTPGKEYSLI
+1056 GGGYYFTPKKKYSLI
-1071 NPNSSDYDR
+1071 NPDSSDYDR
-1080 KASKDYFHIHKEYDA
+1080 KASKEYFHIHKEYDA
-1095 TVYDLESDSMKNNYI
+1095 TVYNLETDSMKDNY
-1110 VMQAALYGESH
+1110 VVLQAALYGESH
-1121 DYWQCDQGAYFYNTN
+1121 SYWHCDEGAYFYNTN

>member
-6 KRMLA
+6 KRMVA

-17 TCLNIAA
+17 TCLSVAA

-38 DADYENMKIAEVT
+38 DADYENMKIAKVI

-64 AEDMS
+64 AEDIS

-156 GFDNISLEEST
+156 GFDNICLEEST

-193 KTVENIKA
+193 KASEKIKP

-234 VTSAAYGYV
+234 ATSAAYGYV

-260 EVDNLDAYIDAE
+260 EVDNLDAYIDAK

-280 LGFDV
+280 LSFDV
-285 DVYGKTLEI
+285 DVYGKKLEI
-294 SNDELAPL
+294 SNDELAHL

-318 KTSFKLYVKTEKSSI
+318 KTSFRLYVKTDKSSI
-333 DDAVSDL
+333 DDAVSAL

-366 SLGGIIKTL
+366 SLGGVIKSL
-375 DKPEGDSDKFKAT
+375 DKPERDSDKFKAT
-388 AQLFARNGELKELSK
+388 AQLFARNGELKKLSK

-433 SADKKS
+433 SADKNRTI
-439 SLFNGYAEISEGKL
+439 FNGYAEISEGKL
-453 VDLWGTESDNNSAG
+453 VDLWGTKSDNNSAG

-475 KAGGNAIDNLVEK
+475 KADGNAIDNLVEK

-495 DLINDIVNIAT
+495 DLINDIVNVAT
-506 IIQSTTLSEFYSGDF
+506 IIQSVSLSEFYSGDF
-521 VGAICSLLG
+521 VGAIFSLLG

-618 YIRSGHGDELKLYY
+618 YIRSDHGNELKLYY
-632 DNEGKLAI
+632 DKDGKLAI

-708 IEYTDDTGEILYG
+708 IEYTEKTGDILYG

-804 TSTDNKDITEAN
+804 TSTDDKEITEAN

-848 RVSGVRYEMKIKTKG
+848 RVSGTGYNMRIKTRYHSGRKLTRWIYDSYEDRG
-863 KPEVG
+863 TDPYVYRY
-868 DYINPEDQ
+868 DYIDERVYQTPTAGAPIIYRIPAGYYFSED
-876 FKTSLWGYSDYEDD
+876 
-890 GTDAYVYYSYNHD
+890 
-903 GKDSVYEDPATH
+903 
-915 MRTVWRMPKG
+915 RM
-925 VYFHINRSTDSED
+925 D
-938 KTNLLSNNILS
+938 KTNLFSNNILS
-949 SKDLKIIKARFNS
+949 SKDLKMMKARFNS

-975 TFGEYMTSGK
+975 SFGEYMTNGK

-995 HQVEAEEA
+995 HKVESA
-1003 VNGYTVK
+1003 VNRSAIK

-1023 LPLDGS
+1023 MPLDGT
-1029 RTLVCNKDGLT
+1029 RTLVCDKYGLAN
-1040 CGFEIETRKI
+1040 GYYQKVNEAEQ
-1050 LEKYKY
+1050 LYKY
-1056 GGGYYFTPGKEYSLI
+1056 GGGYYFAPGKEYSLI
-1071 NPNSSDYDR
+1071 NPNSSGYDR
-1080 KASKDYFHIHKEYDA
+1080 KASKEYFQIHKEYDA
-1095 TVYDLESDSMKNNYI
+1095 TVYDLETDSMKNNYI
-1110 VMQAALYGESH
+1110 VLQAALYGESH
-1121 DYWQCDQGAYFYNTN
+1121 YHWECDEGAYFYNTN
-1136 YREPYFIFPIG
+1136 YQEPYFIFPIG

>member
-1 MKTNL
+1 M
-6 KRMLA
+6 
-11 LLLAVI
+11 I

-38 DADYENMKIAEVT
+38 DADYENMKIAKVI

-64 AEDMS
+64 AEDIS

-86 SKASIKSLSTNDTAQ
+86 SKASIESLSTNDTAQ
-101 SSKELFKET
+101 SSEEIFKET
-110 LVEGVTTQRKDDKT
+110 LIEGVTAQRKDDKT

-131 PEYDYY
+131 PEYDY
-137 CMYLYY
+137 CCIYLYY
-143 VHKEAVDGKAFVL
+143 VHKEAVDGNAFVL
-156 GFDNISLEEST
+156 GFDNICLEEST
-167 TPEAKITTKLK
+167 TPEAKITTNLK

-280 LGFDV
+280 LSFDV
-285 DVYGKTLEI
+285 DVYGKNLEI
-294 SNDELAPL
+294 SDDELAPL

-318 KTSFKLYVKTEKSSI
+318 KTSFKLYVKTEKSSL

-354 DGIYVEITASCS
+354 DGIYVEITSSCS

-475 KAGGNAIDNLVEK
+475 KADGNAIDNLVEK

-506 IIQSTTLSEFYSGDF
+506 IIQSVTLSEFYAGDF
-521 VGAICSLLG
+521 VGAIFSLLG
-530 VDSGSDGETAQILS
+530 VDKGSDGETAEILS

-618 YIRSGHGDELKLYY
+618 YIRSDHGNELKLYY
-632 DNEGKLAI
+632 DKDGKLAI

-648 SVDAKKISKTVT
+648 SVDAKKIDTSKTVT

-797 SFVEKYD
+797 SLVEKYD
-804 TSTDNKDITEAN
+804 TSTDDKEITKAN

-848 RVSGVRYEMKIKTKG
+848 RVSGTGYTMRIKTKFFSSG
-863 KPEVG
+863 TPLITQWLY
-868 DYINPEDQ
+868 D
-876 FKTSLWGYSDYEDD
+876 SYEDN
-890 GTDAYVYYSYNHD
+890 GTDPYVYRYDYVDERVLKTPTPVAPITYRIPAGYYIS
-903 GKDSVYEDPATH
+903 ED
-915 MRTVWRMPKG
+915 R
-925 VYFHINRSTDSED
+925 ID
-938 KTNLLSNNILS
+938 KTNLFSNNILS
-949 SKDLKIIKARFNS
+949 SKDLKMMKARFNS
-962 LKSNNRFASYKDM
+962 LKSSNRFASYKDM
-975 TFGEYMTSGK
+975 TFGDYMTSGK
-985 LINAPSKYMV
+985 LINATSKYMV
-995 HQVEAEEA
+995 HQAKSA
-1003 VNGYTVK
+1003 VNRSAIK

-1023 LPLDGS
+1023 MPLDGT
-1029 RTLVCNKDGLT
+1029 RTLVCSKAGLSF
-1040 CGFEIETRKI
+1040 GYKI
-1050 LEKYKY
+1050 YEGTPEGYIY
-1056 GGGYYFTPGKEYSLI
+1056 GGGYYFTPKKKYSLI
-1071 NPNSSDYDR
+1071 NPDSSDYDR
-1080 KASKDYFHIHKEYDA
+1080 KASKEYFHIHKEYDE
-1095 TVYDLESDSMKNNYI
+1095 TVYNLETDSMKDNY
-1110 VMQAALYGESH
+1110 VVLQAALYGESH
-1121 DYWQCDQGAYFYNTN
+1121 SYWHCDEGAYFYNTN

>member
-6 KRMLA
+6 KRMVA

-17 TCLNIAA
+17 ICLSVAA

-38 DADYENMKIAEVT
+38 DADYENMKIAKVI

-64 AEDMS
+64 AEDIS

-156 GFDNISLEEST
+156 GFDNICLEEST
-167 TPEAKITTKLK
+167 TPEAKITTNLK

-193 KTVENIKA
+193 KASEKIKP

-234 VTSAAYGYV
+234 ATSAAYGYV

-280 LGFDV
+280 LSFDV

-318 KTSFKLYVKTEKSSI
+318 KTSFRLYVKTDKSSI
-333 DDAVSDL
+333 DDAVSAL

-366 SLGGIIKTL
+366 SLGGVIKSL

-388 AQLFARNGELKELSK
+388 AQLFARNGELKKLSK

-433 SADKKS
+433 SADKNRTI
-439 SLFNGYAEISEGKL
+439 FNGYAEISEGKL
-453 VDLWGTESDNNSAG
+453 VDLWGTKSDNNSAG

-475 KAGGNAIDNLVEK
+475 KADGNAIDNLVEK

-521 VGAICSLLG
+521 VGAIFSLLG

-632 DNEGKLAI
+632 DKDGKLAI

-848 RVSGVRYEMKIKTKG
+848 RVSGTGYNMRIKTRYNSGRKLTRWIYDG
-863 KPEVG
+863 
-868 DYINPEDQ
+868 
-876 FKTSLWGYSDYEDD
+876 YEDY
-890 GTDAYVYYSYNHD
+890 GTDPYVYRSYYHD
-903 GKDSVYEDPATH
+903 GEVIETPAAGAPK
-915 MRTVWRMPKG
+915 RWRLPAGYYISADRM
-925 VYFHINRSTDSED
+925 D
-938 KTNLLSNNILS
+938 KTNLFSNNILS
-949 SKDLKIIKARFNS
+949 SKDLKMMKARFNS
-962 LKSNNRFASYKDM
+962 LKSSNRFASYKDM
-975 TFGEYMTSGK
+975 SFGEYMTNGK

-995 HQVEAEEA
+995 HQCESA
-1003 VNGYTVK
+1003 VNSSAIK

-1023 LPLDGS
+1023 MPLDGT
-1029 RTLVCNKDGLT
+1029 RTLKCSKAGLT
-1040 CGFEIETRKI
+1040 AGYAQHLKKAEQH
-1050 LEKYKY
+1050 YKY
-1056 GGGYYFTPGKEYSLI
+1056 GGGFYFTPEKTYSLI
-1071 NPNSSDYDR
+1071 NPDSSDYDR
-1080 KASKDYFHIHKEYDA
+1080 KASKEYFQIHKEYDA
-1095 TVYDLESDSMKNNYI
+1095 TVYDLETDSMKNNYI
-1110 VMQAALYGESH
+1110 VLQAALYGESH
-1121 DYWQCDQGAYFYNTN
+1121 SYWRGDEAAYFYNTN
-1136 YREPYFIFPIG
+1136 YKEPYFIFPIG

>member
-6 KRMLA
+6 KRIVA

-38 DADYENMKIAEVT
+38 DADYENMKIAKVI

-64 AEDMS
+64 IEDMS

-77 SVRVVAYPV
+77 SVRVVAYPI
-86 SKASIKSLSTNDTAQ
+86 SKASIESLSTDDIAQ
-101 SSKELFKET
+101 SSEEIFKET
-110 LVEGVTTQRKDDKT
+110 LIEGVTAQRKDDKT
-124 LELSFKE
+124 IELSFKE
-131 PEYDYY
+131 PEYDY
-137 CMYLYY
+137 CCIYLYY
-143 VHKEAVDGKAFVL
+143 VHKEAVDGNAFVL

-167 TPEAKITTKLK
+167 TPEAKITTNLK
-178 NGQENPTLELKLTNA
+178 NGQENPTLELKLTHA

-215 TAVTSD
+215 TSVKSD
-221 GDTITIKTEGEVE
+221 GDTITIKTEGEVD

-260 EVDNLDAYIDAE
+260 EVDNLDAYIDAKT
-272 SFALENGL
+272 FALENGL
-280 LGFDV
+280 LSFDV

-294 SNDELAPL
+294 SDDELAPL

-318 KTSFKLYVKTEKSSI
+318 KTSFRLYVKTDKSSI
-333 DDAVSDL
+333 DDAVSAL

-366 SLGGIIKTL
+366 SLGGVIKTL

-433 SADKKS
+433 SADKNRTI
-439 SLFNGYAEISEGKL
+439 FNGYAEISEGKL

-475 KAGGNAIDNLVEK
+475 KADGNAIDNLVEK

-521 VGAICSLLG
+521 VGAIFSLLG
-530 VDSGSDGETAQILS
+530 VDSGSDGDTAEILS

-555 LDCEIKDLKS
+555 LDCEIKNLKS

-618 YIRSGHGDELKLYY
+618 YIRSDHGDELKLYY

-640 PDKNNSAY
+640 PDKNNSSY
-648 SVDAKKISKTVT
+648 SVDAKKLDKSKTVT

-708 IEYTDDTGEILYG
+708 IEYTEKTGDILYG

-804 TSTDNKDITEAN
+804 TSTDDKEITKAN

-848 RVSGVRYEMKIKTKG
+848 RVSGTGYNMRIKTRYHSGRKLTRWIYDSYEDRG
-863 KPEVG
+863 TDPYVYRY
-868 DYINPEDQ
+868 DYIDERVYQTPTAGAPIIYRIPAGYYFSED
-876 FKTSLWGYSDYEDD
+876 
-890 GTDAYVYYSYNHD
+890 
-903 GKDSVYEDPATH
+903 
-915 MRTVWRMPKG
+915 RM
-925 VYFHINRSTDSED
+925 D
-938 KTNLLSNNILS
+938 KTNLFSNNILS
-949 SKDLKIIKARFNS
+949 SKDLKMMKARFNS
-962 LKSNNRFASYKDM
+962 LKSSNRFASYKDM
-975 TFGEYMTSGK
+975 TFGEYMTNGK

-995 HQVEAEEA
+995 HKVESA
-1003 VNGYTVK
+1003 VNRSAIK

-1023 LPLDGS
+1023 MPLDGT
-1029 RTLVCNKDGLT
+1029 RTLVCNKYGLAN
-1040 CGFEIETRKI
+1040 GYYQKVNESEQ
-1050 LEKYKY
+1050 LYKY

-1071 NPNSSDYDR
+1071 NPNSSGYDR

-1110 VMQAALYGESH
+1110 VLQAALYGESH
-1121 DYWQCDQGAYFYNTN
+1121 YHWECDEGAYFYNTN

>member
-6 KRMLA
+6 KRMVA

-17 TCLNIAA
+17 ICLSVAA

-38 DADYENMKIAEVT
+38 DADYENMKIAKVI

-64 AEDMS
+64 AEDIS

-86 SKASIKSLSTNDTAQ
+86 SKASVKSLSTNDTAQ

-110 LVEGVTTQRKDDKT
+110 LVEGVTAQRKDDKT

-156 GFDNISLEEST
+156 GFDNICLEEST

-193 KTVENIKA
+193 KASEKIKP

-234 VTSAAYGYV
+234 ATSAAYGYV

-294 SNDELAPL
+294 SDDELAPL
-302 VTLEGYKV
+302 VMLEGYKV

-318 KTSFKLYVKTEKSSI
+318 KTSFRLYVKTDKSSI
-333 DDAVSDL
+333 DDAVSAL

-366 SLGGIIKTL
+366 SLGGVIKSL

-388 AQLFARNGELKELSK
+388 AQLFARNGELKKLSK

-433 SADKKS
+433 SADKNRTI
-439 SLFNGYAEISEGKL
+439 FNGYAEISEGKL
-453 VDLWGTESDNNSAG
+453 VDLWGTKSDNNSAG

-475 KAGGNAIDNLVEK
+475 KADGNAIDNLVEK

-521 VGAICSLLG
+521 VGAIFSLLG

-572 DIIAE
+572 DIISE

-618 YIRSGHGDELKLYY
+618 YIRSDHGSELKLYY
-632 DNEGKLAI
+632 DKDGKLAI
-640 PDKNNSAY
+640 LDKNNSAY

-708 IEYTDDTGEILYG
+708 IEYTEKTGDILYG

-848 RVSGVRYEMKIKTKG
+848 RVSGTGYNMRIKTRYHSGRKLTRWIYDSYEDRG
-863 KPEVG
+863 TDPYVYRY
-868 DYINPEDQ
+868 DYIDERVYQTPTAGAPIIYRIPAGYYFSED
-876 FKTSLWGYSDYEDD
+876 
-890 GTDAYVYYSYNHD
+890 
-903 GKDSVYEDPATH
+903 
-915 MRTVWRMPKG
+915 RM
-925 VYFHINRSTDSED
+925 D
-938 KTNLLSNNILS
+938 KTNLFSNNILS
-949 SKDLKIIKARFNS
+949 SKDLKMMKARFNS

-975 TFGEYMTSGK
+975 SFGEYMTNGK
-985 LINAPSKYMV
+985 LINATSKYMV
-995 HQVEAEEA
+995 HKVESA
-1003 VNGYTVK
+1003 VNHSAIK

-1023 LPLDGS
+1023 MPLDGT
-1029 RTLVCNKDGLT
+1029 RTLVCDKYGLAN
-1040 CGFEIETRKI
+1040 GYYQKVNEAEQ
-1050 LEKYKY
+1050 LYKY
-1056 GGGYYFTPGKEYSLI
+1056 GGGYYFAPGKEYSLI
-1071 NPNSSDYDR
+1071 NPNSSGYDR

-1095 TVYDLESDSMKNNYI
+1095 TVYDLETDSMKNNYI
-1110 VMQAALYGESH
+1110 VLQAALYGESH
-1121 DYWQCDQGAYFYNTN
+1121 YHWECDEGAYFYNTN
-1136 YREPYFIFPIG
+1136 YKEPYFIFPIG

>member
-6 KRMLA
+6 KRMVA

-17 TCLNIAA
+17 ICLSVAA

-38 DADYENMKIAEVT
+38 DADYENMKIAKVI

-64 AEDMS
+64 AEDIS

-77 SVRVVAYPV
+77 SVRVVAYPI
-86 SKASIKSLSTNDTAQ
+86 SKASIESLSTDDIAQ
-101 SSKELFKET
+101 SSEEIFKET
-110 LVEGVTTQRKDDKT
+110 IIEKVTTQRKDDKT

-193 KTVENIKA
+193 KASEKIKP

-221 GDTITIKTEGEVE
+221 GVTITIKTEGEVE
-234 VTSAAYGYV
+234 ATSAAYGYV

-260 EVDNLDAYIDAE
+260 EVDNLDAYIDAK

-280 LGFDV
+280 LSFDV

-318 KTSFKLYVKTEKSSI
+318 KTSFRLYVKTDKSSI
-333 DDAVSDL
+333 DDAVSAL

-366 SLGGIIKTL
+366 SLGGVIKSL

-388 AQLFARNGELKELSK
+388 AQLFARNGELKKLSK

-433 SADKKS
+433 SADKNRTI
-439 SLFNGYAEISEGKL
+439 FNGYAEISEGKL
-453 VDLWGTESDNNSAG
+453 VDLWGTKSDNNSAG

-475 KAGGNAIDNLVEK
+475 KADGNAIDNLVEK

-521 VGAICSLLG
+521 VGAIFSLLG

-618 YIRSGHGDELKLYY
+618 YIRSDHGNELKLYY
-632 DNEGKLAI
+632 DKDGKLAI

-708 IEYTDDTGEILYG
+708 IEYTEKTGDILYG

-778 MENIR
+778 IENIR

-804 TSTDNKDITEAN
+804 TSTDDKEITKAN

-848 RVSGVRYEMKIKTKG
+848 RVSGTGYNMRIKTRYHSGRKLTRWIYDSYEDRG
-863 KPEVG
+863 TDPYVYRY
-868 DYINPEDQ
+868 DYIDERVYQTPTAGAPIIYRIPAGYYFSED
-876 FKTSLWGYSDYEDD
+876 
-890 GTDAYVYYSYNHD
+890 
-903 GKDSVYEDPATH
+903 
-915 MRTVWRMPKG
+915 RM
-925 VYFHINRSTDSED
+925 D
-938 KTNLLSNNILS
+938 KTNLFSNNILS
-949 SKDLKIIKARFNS
+949 SKDLKMMKARFNS

-975 TFGEYMTSGK
+975 SFGEYMTNGK

-995 HQVEAEEA
+995 HKVESA
-1003 VNGYTVK
+1003 VNRSAIK

-1023 LPLDGS
+1023 MPLDGT
-1029 RTLVCNKDGLT
+1029 RTLVCNKYGLAN
-1040 CGFEIETRKI
+1040 GYYQKVNEAEQ
-1050 LEKYKY
+1050 LYKY
-1056 GGGYYFTPGKEYSLI
+1056 GGGYYFAPGKEYSLI
-1071 NPNSSDYDR
+1071 NPNSSGYDR

-1095 TVYDLESDSMKNNYI
+1095 TVYDLETDSMKNNYI
-1110 VMQAALYGESH
+1110 VLQAALYGESH
-1121 DYWQCDQGAYFYNTN
+1121 YHWECDEGAYFYNTN
-1136 YREPYFIFPIG
+1136 YQEPYFIFPIG

>member
-6 KRMLA
+6 KRMVA

-17 TCLNIAA
+17 ICLNIAA

-38 DADYENMKIAEVT
+38 DADYENMKIAEVI
-51 STENDGTRYVTLS
+51 STENDGTRYATLS
-64 AEDMS
+64 IEDMS

-86 SKASIKSLSTNDTAQ
+86 SKASVESLSTDDIAQ
-101 SSKELFKET
+101 NSEEIFKET
-110 LVEGVTTQRKDDKT
+110 IIEEVTAERKDDKT

-156 GFDNISLEEST
+156 GFDNISLEKST
-167 TPEAKITTKLK
+167 TPEAKITTNLK

-193 KTVENIKA
+193 KASEKIKP

-251 AGAKILAML
+251 AEAKILAML

-272 SFALENGL
+272 SFALGNGL
-280 LGFDV
+280 LSFDV
-285 DVYGKTLEI
+285 DVYGKNLEI

-318 KTSFKLYVKTEKSSI
+318 KTSFRLYVKTEKSSI
-333 DDAVSDL
+333 DDAVSAL

-366 SLGGIIKTL
+366 SLGGVIKTL

-388 AQLFARNGELKELSK
+388 AQLFARNGELKKLSK

-433 SADKKS
+433 SADKNRTI
-439 SLFNGYAEISEGKL
+439 FNGYAEISEGKL

-521 VGAICSLLG
+521 VGAIFSLLG
-530 VDSGSDGETAQILS
+530 VDSGSEGDTAEILS

-609 SNCRRSLVD
+609 SNCHRSLVD
-618 YIRSGHGDELKLYY
+618 YIRSDHGNELKLYY
-632 DNEGKLAI
+632 DKDGKLAI

-660 IKLDDDTFQACDDV
+660 IKLDDDTFQSCDEV
-674 FGKKGFK
+674 FAKRGFK

-708 IEYTDDTGEILYG
+708 IEYTEKTGDILYG

-783 KSLVVMLYNYGITA
+783 KSLLVMLYNYGITA

-848 RVSGVRYEMKIKTKG
+848 RVSGTGYNMRIKTRYHSGRKLTRWIYDSYEDRG
-863 KPEVG
+863 TDPYVYRY
-868 DYINPEDQ
+868 DYIDERVYQTPTAGAPIIYRIPAGYYFSED
-876 FKTSLWGYSDYEDD
+876 
-890 GTDAYVYYSYNHD
+890 
-903 GKDSVYEDPATH
+903 
-915 MRTVWRMPKG
+915 RM
-925 VYFHINRSTDSED
+925 D
-938 KTNLLSNNILS
+938 KTNLFSNNILS
-949 SKDLKIIKARFNS
+949 SKDLKMMKARFSS
-962 LKSNNRFASYKDM
+962 LKSSNRFASYKDM
-975 TFGEYMTSGK
+975 SFGEYMTNGK

-995 HQVEAEEA
+995 HKVESA
-1003 VNGYTVK
+1003 VNRSAIK

-1023 LPLDGS
+1023 MPLDGT
-1029 RTLVCNKDGLT
+1029 RTLVCNKYGLAN
-1040 CGFEIETRKI
+1040 GYYQKVNESEQ
-1050 LEKYKY
+1050 LYKY

-1071 NPNSSDYDR
+1071 NPNSSGYDR

-1110 VMQAALYGESH
+1110 VLQAALYGESH
-1121 DYWQCDQGAYFYNTN
+1121 YHWECDEGAYFYNTN
-1136 YREPYFIFPIG
+1136 YQEPYFIFPIG

>member
-6 KRMLA
+6 KRMVA

-38 DADYENMKIAEVT
+38 DADYENMKIAKVI
-51 STENDGTRYVTLS
+51 STENDGIRYVTLS
-64 AEDMS
+64 AEDIS

-86 SKASIKSLSTNDTAQ
+86 SKASVESLSTNDTAQ
-101 SSKELFKET
+101 SSEELFKET
-110 LVEGVTTQRKDDKT
+110 LIEGVTAQRKDDKT

-143 VHKEAVDGKAFVL
+143 VHKEAVDGNAFVL
-156 GFDNISLEEST
+156 GFDNICLEKST
-167 TPEAKITTKLK
+167 TPEAKITTNLK

-234 VTSAAYGYV
+234 ATSAAYGYV

-260 EVDNLDAYIDAE
+260 EVDNLDAYIDAKT
-272 SFALENGL
+272 FALENGL
-280 LGFDV
+280 LSFDV

-294 SNDELAPL
+294 SDDELAPL

-318 KTSFKLYVKTEKSSI
+318 KTSFKLYVKTDKSSI
-333 DDAVSDL
+333 DDAVSAL

-366 SLGGIIKTL
+366 SLGGVIKTL

-388 AQLFARNGELKELSK
+388 AQLFARNGELKEVSK

-433 SADKKS
+433 SADKNRTI
-439 SLFNGYAEISEGKL
+439 FNGYAEISEGKL
-453 VDLWGTESDNNSAG
+453 VDLWGTKSDNNSAG

-521 VGAICSLLG
+521 VGAIFSLLG
-530 VDSGSDGETAQILS
+530 VDSGSDGDTAEILS

-572 DIIAE
+572 DIISE

-618 YIRSGHGDELKLYY
+618 YIRSDHGDELKLYY
-632 DNEGKLAI
+632 DNDGKLAI
-640 PDKNNSAY
+640 PDKNNSSY
-648 SVDAKKISKTVT
+648 SVDAKKLDTSKTVT

-848 RVSGVRYEMKIKTKG
+848 RVSGTGYNMRIKTRYHSGRKLTRWIYDSYEDRG
-863 KPEVG
+863 TDPYVYRY
-868 DYINPEDQ
+868 DYIDERVYQTPTAGAPIIYRIPAGYYFSED
-876 FKTSLWGYSDYEDD
+876 
-890 GTDAYVYYSYNHD
+890 
-903 GKDSVYEDPATH
+903 
-915 MRTVWRMPKG
+915 RM
-925 VYFHINRSTDSED
+925 D
-938 KTNLLSNNILS
+938 KTNLFSNNILS
-949 SKDLKIIKARFNS
+949 SKDLKMMKARFSS
-962 LKSNNRFASYKDM
+962 LKSSNRFASYKDM
-975 TFGEYMTSGK
+975 SFGEYMTNGK

-995 HQVEAEEA
+995 HKVESA
-1003 VNGYTVK
+1003 VNRSAIK

-1023 LPLDGS
+1023 MPLDGT
-1029 RTLVCNKDGLT
+1029 RTLVCNKYGLAN
-1040 CGFEIETRKI
+1040 GYYQKVNESEQ
-1050 LEKYKY
+1050 LYKY

-1071 NPNSSDYDR
+1071 NPNSSGYDR
-1080 KASKDYFHIHKEYDA
+1080 KVSKDYFHIHKEYDA

-1110 VMQAALYGESH
+1110 VLQAALYGESH
-1121 DYWQCDQGAYFYNTN
+1121 YHWECDEGAYFYNTN
-1136 YREPYFIFPIG
+1136 YQEPYFIFPIG

>member
-6 KRMLA
+6 KRMVA

-17 TCLNIAA
+17 ICLSVAA
-24 CSNAPSWDGKWEIT
+24 CSNAPSWDGKREIT
-38 DADYENMKIAEVT
+38 DADYENMKLAKVI
-51 STENDGTRYVTLS
+51 STEKDGTRYVTLS
-64 AEDMS
+64 AEDIS

-86 SKASIKSLSTNDTAQ
+86 SKASVESLSTNDTAQ
-101 SSKELFKET
+101 SIKELFKET
-110 LVEGVTTQRKDDKT
+110 LIEGVTAQRKDDKT

-156 GFDNISLEEST
+156 GFDNICLEEST
-167 TPEAKITTKLK
+167 TPEAKIMTKLK

-234 VTSAAYGYV
+234 ATSAAYGYV

-260 EVDNLDAYIDAE
+260 EVDNLDAFIDAE

-280 LGFDV
+280 LSFDV
-285 DVYGKTLEI
+285 DVYGKNLEI

-318 KTSFKLYVKTEKSSI
+318 KTSFRLYVKTDKSSI
-333 DDAVSDL
+333 DDAVSAL

-366 SLGGIIKTL
+366 SLGGVIKTL

-433 SADKKS
+433 STDKKS

-453 VDLWGTESDNNSAG
+453 VDLWGTKSDNNSAG

-521 VGAICSLLG
+521 VGAIFSLLG
-530 VDSGSDGETAQILS
+530 VDSGSDGDTAEILS

-555 LDCEIKDLKS
+555 LDCEIKNLKS

-572 DIIAE
+572 DIISE

-618 YIRSGHGDELKLYY
+618 YIKSDHGNELKLYY
-632 DNEGKLAI
+632 DKDGKLAI

-708 IEYTDDTGEILYG
+708 IEYTEKTGDILYG

-848 RVSGVRYEMKIKTKG
+848 RVSGTGYNMRIKTRYHSGRKLTRWIYDSY
-863 KPEVG
+863 G
-868 DYINPEDQ
+868 DY
-876 FKTSLWGYSDYEDD
+876 
-890 GTDAYVYYSYNHD
+890 GTDPYVYRSYYHD
-903 GKDSVYEDPATH
+903 GEVIETPTAGAPMRWRIPAGYYISAD
-915 MRTVWRMPKG
+915 RM
-925 VYFHINRSTDSED
+925 D
-938 KTNLLSNNILS
+938 KTNLFSNNILS
-949 SKDLKIIKARFNS
+949 SKDLKMMKVRFNS

-975 TFGEYMTSGK
+975 SFGEYMTNGK
-985 LINAPSKYMV
+985 LINAPSEYMV
-995 HQVEAEEA
+995 HQCESA
-1003 VNGYTVK
+1003 VNSSAIK

-1023 LPLDGS
+1023 MPLDGT

-1080 KASKDYFHIHKEYDA
+1080 KASRDYFHIHKEYDA

-1110 VMQAALYGESH
+1110 VLQAALYGESH

>member
-6 KRMLA
+6 KRMVA

-17 TCLNIAA
+17 ICLSVAA

-38 DADYENMKIAEVT
+38 DADYENMKIAKVI

-64 AEDMS
+64 AEDIS

-156 GFDNISLEEST
+156 GFDNICLEEST

-193 KTVENIKA
+193 KASEKIKP
-201 EDITLSGAFENLKA
+201 EEITLSGAFENLKA

-234 VTSAAYGYV
+234 ATSAAYGYV

-260 EVDNLDAYIDAE
+260 EVDNLDAYIDAK

-280 LGFDV
+280 LSFDV
-285 DVYGKTLEI
+285 DVYGKKLEI

-302 VTLEGYKV
+302 VTLKGYKV

-318 KTSFKLYVKTEKSSI
+318 KTSFRLYVKTDKSSI
-333 DDAVSDL
+333 DDAVSAL

-366 SLGGIIKTL
+366 SLGGVIKSL

-388 AQLFARNGELKELSK
+388 AQLFARNGELKKLSK

-433 SADKKS
+433 SADKNRTI
-439 SLFNGYAEISEGKL
+439 FNGYAEISEGKL
-453 VDLWGTESDNNSAG
+453 VDLWGTKSDNNSAG

-475 KAGGNAIDNLVEK
+475 KADGNAIDNLVEK

-521 VGAICSLLG
+521 VGAIFSLLG
-530 VDSGSDGETAQILS
+530 VDSGSDGETAEILS

-632 DNEGKLAI
+632 DKDGKLAI

-708 IEYTDDTGEILYG
+708 IEYTEKTGEILYG

-778 MENIR
+778 IENIR

-804 TSTDNKDITEAN
+804 TSTDDKEITKAN

-848 RVSGVRYEMKIKTKG
+848 RVSGVKYDMEIKYNRYDSHGRSRRATQWDYKG
-863 KPEVG
+863 
-868 DYINPEDQ
+868 
-876 FKTSLWGYSDYEDD
+876 YEDD
-890 GTDAYVYYSYNHD
+890 GTDAYVYYSLYHD
-903 GKDSVYEDPATH
+903 GKESVYEDPVTH
-915 MRTVWRMPKG
+915 MRTVSQMPKG
-925 VYFHINRSTDSED
+925 VYFLINRSTDSED

-975 TFGEYMTSGK
+975 TMTSGK

-995 HQVEAEEA
+995 HQVDAKDV

-1029 RTLVCNKDGLT
+1029 HTLKCNKDGLAI
-1040 CGFEIETRKI
+1040 GLREAKRVSNREWS
-1050 LEKYKY
+1050 KY

-1080 KASKDYFHIHKEYDA
+1080 KASKEYFQIHKEYDA

-1110 VMQAALYGESH
+1110 VLQAALYGESH
-1121 DYWQCDQGAYFYNTN
+1121 SYWSCDEAAYFYNTN

>member
-6 KRMLA
+6 KRMAA

-24 CSNAPSWDGKWEIT
+24 CSNAPSWDGKWKIT
-38 DADYENMKIAEVT
+38 DADYENMKIAEVI
-51 STENDGTRYVTLS
+51 STEKDGTRYVTLS
-64 AEDMS
+64 AEDIS

-156 GFDNISLEEST
+156 GFDNICLEEST
-167 TPEAKITTKLK
+167 TPEAKITTNLK

-201 EDITLSGAFENLKA
+201 EEITLSGAFENLKA
-215 TAVTSD
+215 TAVISD

-260 EVDNLDAYIDAE
+260 EVDNLDAFIDAE

-280 LGFDV
+280 LSFDV

-333 DDAVSDL
+333 DDAVSAL

-366 SLGGIIKTL
+366 SLGGVIKTL

-433 SADKKS
+433 SADKNRTI
-439 SLFNGYAEISEGKL
+439 FNGYAEISEGKL
-453 VDLWGTESDNNSAG
+453 VDLWGTKSDNNSAG

-475 KAGGNAIDNLVEK
+475 KADGNAIDNLVEK

-506 IIQSTTLSEFYSGDF
+506 IIQSVTLSEFYAGDF
-521 VGAICSLLG
+521 VGAIFSLLG
-530 VDSGSDGETAQILS
+530 VDKGSDGETAEILS

-572 DIIAE
+572 DIISE

-591 AFNTNYVEK
+591 AFNTNYVEP

-618 YIRSGHGDELKLYY
+618 YIRSDHGSELKLYY
-632 DNEGKLAI
+632 DKDGKLAI

-660 IKLDDDTFQACDDV
+660 IKLDDDTFQSCDDV
-674 FGKKGFK
+674 FDEKGFK

-769 NFQSEAKQD
+769 NFQSEAEQD
-778 MENIR
+778 MENIK

-816 HKAIDYIKNHSGLY
+816 HKALDYIKNHNGLY

-848 RVSGVRYEMKIKTKG
+848 RVSGTGYDMRIKSKYSSSG
-863 KPEVG
+863 KVTIKLW
-868 DYINPEDQ
+868 DYD
-876 FKTSLWGYSDYEDD
+876 SYEDK
-890 GTDAYVYYSYNHD
+890 GTDPYVYRSYYRD
-903 GKDSVYEDPATH
+903 EEVVVTPTAGAPIIYRIPAGYYISED
-915 MRTVWRMPKG
+915 RM
-925 VYFHINRSTDSED
+925 D
-938 KTNLLSNNILS
+938 KTNLFSNNILS
-949 SKDLKIIKARFNS
+949 SKDLKMMKARFNS
-962 LKSNNRFASYKDM
+962 LKSSNRFASYKDM
-975 TFGEYMTSGK
+975 TFGEYMTNGK
-985 LINAPSKYMV
+985 LINAPSEYMV
-995 HQVEAEEA
+995 HQVDAKDA
-1003 VNGYTVK
+1003 VNVYTVK

-1023 LPLDGS
+1023 MPLDGT
-1029 RTLVCNKDGLT
+1029 RTLVCSKAGLSF
-1040 CGFEIETRKI
+1040 GFEIHEGTSEEYI
-1050 LEKYKY
+1050 Y
-1056 GGGYYFTPGKEYSLI
+1056 GGGYYFTPEKKYSLI
-1071 NPNSSDYDR
+1071 NPNSSGYDR
-1080 KASKDYFHIHKEYDA
+1080 KASKEYFHIHKEYDA
-1095 TVYDLESDSMKNNYI
+1095 TVYNLETDSMKDNY
-1110 VMQAALYGESH
+1110 VVLQAALYGESH
-1121 DYWQCDQGAYFYNTN
+1121 SYWHCDEGAYFYNTN

>member
-6 KRMLA
+6 KRMVA

-17 TCLNIAA
+17 TCLSVAA

-38 DADYENMKIAEVT
+38 DADYENMKIAKVI

-77 SVRVVAYPV
+77 SVRVVAYPI
-86 SKASIKSLSTNDTAQ
+86 SKASVESLSTDDIAQ
-101 SSKELFKET
+101 SSEEIFKET
-110 LVEGVTTQRKDDKT
+110 LIEGVTAQRKDDKT

-131 PEYDYY
+131 PEYDY
-137 CMYLYY
+137 CCIYLYY
-143 VHKEAVDGKAFVL
+143 VHKEAVDGNTFVL
-156 GFDNISLEEST
+156 GFDNICLEEST
-167 TPEAKITTKLK
+167 TPEAKITTNLK

-201 EDITLSGAFENLKA
+201 EEITLSGAFENLKA
-215 TAVTSD
+215 TAVISD

-280 LGFDV
+280 LSFDV

-294 SNDELAPL
+294 SDDELAPL

-333 DDAVSDL
+333 DDAVSAL

-354 DGIYVEITASCS
+354 DGIYVEITSSCS

-433 SADKKS
+433 SADKNRTI
-439 SLFNGYAEISEGKL
+439 FNGYAEISEGKL
-453 VDLWGTESDNNSAG
+453 VDLWGTKSDNNSAG

-530 VDSGSDGETAQILS
+530 VDKGSDGETAEILS

-600 LDKTVNSYI
+600 LDKTANSYI
-609 SNCRRSLVD
+609 SNCRRSLVE

-632 DNEGKLAI
+632 DKDGKLAI

-778 MENIR
+778 IENIR

-848 RVSGVRYEMKIKTKG
+848 RVSGTGYNMRIKTRYHSGRKLTRWIYDSYEDRG
-863 KPEVG
+863 TDPYVYRY
-868 DYINPEDQ
+868 DYIDERVYQTP
-876 FKTSLWGYSDYEDD
+876 TAGAPIIYRIPAGYYISGD
-890 GTDAYVYYSYNHD
+890 
-903 GKDSVYEDPATH
+903 
-915 MRTVWRMPKG
+915 RM
-925 VYFHINRSTDSED
+925 D
-938 KTNLLSNNILS
+938 KTNLFSNNILS
-949 SKDLKIIKARFNS
+949 SKDLKMIKARFNS

-975 TFGEYMTSGK
+975 SFGEYMTNGK
-985 LINAPSKYMV
+985 LINATSKYMV
-995 HQVEAEEA
+995 HKAESA
-1003 VNGYTVK
+1003 VNHSAIK

-1023 LPLDGS
+1023 MPLDGT
-1029 RTLVCNKDGLT
+1029 RTLVCDKYGLAN
-1040 CGFEIETRKI
+1040 GYYQKVNEAEQ
-1050 LEKYKY
+1050 LYKY
-1056 GGGYYFTPGKEYSLI
+1056 GGGYYFAPGKEYSLI
-1071 NPNSSDYDR
+1071 NPNSSGYDR

-1095 TVYDLESDSMKNNYI
+1095 TVYDLETDSMKNNYI
-1110 VMQAALYGESH
+1110 VLQAALYGESH

>member
-6 KRMLA
+6 KRMVA

-38 DADYENMKIAEVT
+38 DADYENMKIAKVI

-64 AEDMS
+64 AEDIS

-110 LVEGVTTQRKDDKT
+110 LVEGVTAQRKDDKT

-156 GFDNISLEEST
+156 GFDNICLEEST

-193 KTVENIKA
+193 KASEKIKP

-280 LGFDV
+280 LSFDV

-318 KTSFKLYVKTEKSSI
+318 KTSFRLYVKTDKSSI
-333 DDAVSDL
+333 DDAVSAL

-366 SLGGIIKTL
+366 SLGGVIKSL

-388 AQLFARNGELKELSK
+388 AQLFARNGELKKLSK

-433 SADKKS
+433 SADKNRTI
-439 SLFNGYAEISEGKL
+439 FNGYAEISDGKL
-453 VDLWGTESDNNSAG
+453 VDLWGTKSDNNSAG

-475 KAGGNAIDNLVEK
+475 KADGDAIDNLVEK

-521 VGAICSLLG
+521 VGAIFSLLG

-555 LDCEIKDLKS
+555 LDCEIKNLKS

-572 DIIAE
+572 DIISE

-609 SNCRRSLVD
+609 SNCHRSLVD

-848 RVSGVRYEMKIKTKG
+848 RVSGTGYTMRIKTIYHSGRKLTRWIYDSYEDRG
-863 KPEVG
+863 TYPYVYRY
-868 DYINPEDQ
+868 DYIDEQVYQTP
-876 FKTSLWGYSDYEDD
+876 TAGAPIIYRIPAGYY
-890 GTDAYVYYSYNHD
+890 
-903 GKDSVYEDPATH
+903 
-915 MRTVWRMPKG
+915 
-925 VYFHINRSTDSED
+925 ISED
-938 KTNLLSNNILS
+938 RMEKTNLFSNNILS
-949 SKDLKIIKARFNS
+949 SKDLKMMKARFNS

-975 TFGEYMTSGK
+975 SFGEYMTNGK
-985 LINAPSKYMV
+985 LINATSKYMV
-995 HQVEAEEA
+995 HKVESA
-1003 VNGYTVK
+1003 VNHSAIK

-1023 LPLDGS
+1023 MPLDGT
-1029 RTLVCNKDGLT
+1029 RTLVCDKYGLAN
-1040 CGFEIETRKI
+1040 GYYQKVNEAEQ
-1050 LEKYKY
+1050 LYKY
-1056 GGGYYFTPGKEYSLI
+1056 GGGYYFAPGKEYSLI
-1071 NPNSSDYDR
+1071 NPNSSGYDR

-1095 TVYDLESDSMKNNYI
+1095 TVYDLETDSMKNNYI
-1110 VMQAALYGESH
+1110 VLQAALYGESH
-1121 DYWQCDQGAYFYNTN
+1121 YHWECDEGAYFYNTN
-1136 YREPYFIFPIG
+1136 YKEPYFIFPIG

>member
-6 KRMLA
+6 KRMVA

-17 TCLNIAA
+17 TCLSVAA

-38 DADYENMKIAEVT
+38 NTDYENMKIAKVI
-51 STENDGTRYVTLS
+51 STEKDGTRYVTLS
-64 AEDMS
+64 AEDIS

-156 GFDNISLEEST
+156 GFDNICLEEST

-193 KTVENIKA
+193 KASEKIKP

-234 VTSAAYGYV
+234 ATSAAYGYV

-260 EVDNLDAYIDAE
+260 EVDNLDAYIDAK

-280 LGFDV
+280 LSFDV
-285 DVYGKTLEI
+285 DVYGKKLEI
-294 SNDELAPL
+294 SNDELAHL

-318 KTSFKLYVKTEKSSI
+318 KTSFRLYVKTDKSSI
-333 DDAVSDL
+333 DDAVSAL

-366 SLGGIIKTL
+366 SLGGVIKSL

-388 AQLFARNGELKELSK
+388 AQLFARNGELKKLSK

-433 SADKKS
+433 SADKNRTI
-439 SLFNGYAEISEGKL
+439 FNGYAEISEGKL
-453 VDLWGTESDNNSAG
+453 VDLWGTKSDNNSAG

-475 KAGGNAIDNLVEK
+475 KADGDAIDNLVEK

-521 VGAICSLLG
+521 VGAIFSLLG

-555 LDCEIKDLKS
+555 LDCEIKNLKS

-572 DIIAE
+572 DIISE

-618 YIRSGHGDELKLYY
+618 YIRSDHGNELKLYY
-632 DNEGKLAI
+632 DKDGKLAI

-708 IEYTDDTGEILYG
+708 IEYTEKTGDILYG

-783 KSLVVMLYNYGITA
+783 KSLLVMLYNYGITA

-848 RVSGVRYEMKIKTKG
+848 RVSGTGYNMRIKTRYHSGRKLTRWIYDSYEDRG
-863 KPEVG
+863 TDPYVYRY
-868 DYINPEDQ
+868 DYIDERVYQTP
-876 FKTSLWGYSDYEDD
+876 TAGAPIIYRIPAGY
-890 GTDAYVYYSYNHD
+890 
-903 GKDSVYEDPATH
+903 
-915 MRTVWRMPKG
+915 
-925 VYFHINRSTDSED
+925 YFSED
-938 KTNLLSNNILS
+938 RMEKTNLFSNNILS
-949 SKDLKIIKARFNS
+949 SKDLKMMKARFNS

-975 TFGEYMTSGK
+975 SFGEYMTNGK

-995 HQVEAEEA
+995 HKVESA
-1003 VNGYTVK
+1003 VNRSAIK

-1023 LPLDGS
+1023 MPLDGT
-1029 RTLVCNKDGLT
+1029 RTLVCNKYGLAN
-1040 CGFEIETRKI
+1040 GYYQKVNEAEQ
-1050 LEKYKY
+1050 LYKY
-1056 GGGYYFTPGKEYSLI
+1056 GGGYYFAPGKEYSLI
-1071 NPNSSDYDR
+1071 NPNSSGYDR
-1080 KASKDYFHIHKEYDA
+1080 KASKDYFQIHKEYDA
-1095 TVYDLESDSMKNNYI
+1095 TVYDLETDSMKNNYI
-1110 VMQAALYGESH
+1110 VLQAALYGESH
-1121 DYWQCDQGAYFYNTN
+1121 FHWECDEGAYFYNTN
-1136 YREPYFIFPIG
+1136 YQEPYFIFPIG

>member
-1 MKTNL
+1 
-6 KRMLA
+6 
-11 LLLAVI
+11 
-17 TCLNIAA
+17 
-24 CSNAPSWDGKWEIT
+24 
-38 DADYENMKIAEVT
+38 MKIAEVI

-64 AEDMS
+64 TEDIS

-86 SKASIKSLSTNDTAQ
+86 SKASIESLSTNDTAQ
-101 SSKELFKET
+101 SIKELFKET
-110 LVEGVTTQRKDDKT
+110 LIEGVTAQRKDDKT

-137 CMYLYY
+137 CMYMYY
-143 VHKEAVDGKAFVL
+143 VHKEAVDGNAFVL
-156 GFDNISLEEST
+156 GFDNICLEEST
-167 TPEAKITTKLK
+167 TPEAKITTNLK

-201 EDITLSGAFENLKA
+201 EEITLSGAFENLKA

-280 LGFDV
+280 LSFDV

-318 KTSFKLYVKTEKSSI
+318 KTSFKLYVKTEKSSL

-366 SLGGIIKTL
+366 SLGGVVKSL

-388 AQLFARNGELKELSK
+388 AQLFARNGELKKLSK

-453 VDLWGTESDNNSAG
+453 VDLWGTKSDNNSAG

-506 IIQSTTLSEFYSGDF
+506 IIQSVTLSEFYAGDF
-521 VGAICSLLG
+521 VGAIFSLLG
-530 VDSGSDGETAQILS
+530 VDSGSDGETAEILS

-555 LDCEIKDLKS
+555 LDCEIKELKS

-572 DIIAE
+572 DIISE

-618 YIRSGHGDELKLYY
+618 YIRSDHGNELKLYY
-632 DNEGKLAI
+632 DKDGKLAI

-648 SVDAKKISKTVT
+648 SVDAKKIDTSKTVT

-695 NAVKKMNENGDKS
+695 NVVKKINENGDKS
-708 IEYTDDTGEILYG
+708 IEYTEKTGDILYG

-778 MENIR
+778 IENIR

-804 TSTDNKDITEAN
+804 TSTDDKEITKAN

-848 RVSGVRYEMKIKTKG
+848 RVSGVKYDMEIKYNRYDSHGRSLRTTQWDYKG
-863 KPEVG
+863 
-868 DYINPEDQ
+868 
-876 FKTSLWGYSDYEDD
+876 YEDN
-890 GTDAYVYYSYNHD
+890 GTDAYVYYSLYHD
-903 GKDSVYEDPATH
+903 GKESVYEDPVTH
-915 MRTVWRMPKG
+915 MRTVSQIPKG
-925 VYFHINRSTDSED
+925 VYFLINRSTDSED

-949 SKDLKIIKARFNS
+949 SKDLKMMKARFNS
-962 LKSNNRFASYKDM
+962 LKSSNRFASYKDM
-975 TFGEYMTSGK
+975 TFGEYMTNGK
-985 LINAPSKYMV
+985 LINATSKYMV
-995 HQVEAEEA
+995 HQVESA
-1003 VNGYTVK
+1003 VNRSAIK

-1023 LPLDGS
+1023 MPLDGT
-1029 RTLVCNKDGLT
+1029 RTLVCSKAGLSF
-1040 CGFEIETRKI
+1040 GYKI
-1050 LEKYKY
+1050 YEGTPEGYIY
-1056 GGGYYFTPGKEYSLI
+1056 GGGYYFTPKKKYSLI
-1071 NPNSSDYDR
+1071 NPDSSDYDR
-1080 KASKDYFHIHKEYDA
+1080 KASKEYFHIHKEYDA
-1095 TVYDLESDSMKNNYI
+1095 TVYNLETDSMKDNY
-1110 VMQAALYGESH
+1110 VVLQAALYGESH
-1121 DYWQCDQGAYFYNTN
+1121 SYWHCDEGAYFYNTN

>member
-6 KRMLA
+6 KRMVA

-17 TCLNIAA
+17 ICLSVAA

-38 DADYENMKIAEVT
+38 DADYENMKIAKVI

-64 AEDMS
+64 AEDIS

-156 GFDNISLEEST
+156 GFDNICLEEST
-167 TPEAKITTKLK
+167 TPEAKITTNLK

-193 KTVENIKA
+193 KASEKIKP

-234 VTSAAYGYV
+234 ATSAAYGYV

-260 EVDNLDAYIDAE
+260 EVDNLDAYIDAK

-280 LGFDV
+280 LSFDV

-318 KTSFKLYVKTEKSSI
+318 KTSFRLYVKTDKSSI
-333 DDAVSDL
+333 DDAVSAL

-366 SLGGIIKTL
+366 SLGGVIKSL

-388 AQLFARNGELKELSK
+388 AQLFARNGELKKLSK

-433 SADKKS
+433 SADKNRTI
-439 SLFNGYAEISEGKL
+439 FNGYAEISEGKL
-453 VDLWGTESDNNSAG
+453 VDLWGTKSDNNSAG

-475 KAGGNAIDNLVEK
+475 KADGNAIDNLVEK

-495 DLINDIVNIAT
+495 DLINDIVNVAT
-506 IIQSTTLSEFYSGDF
+506 IIQSVTLSEFYSGDF
-521 VGAICSLLG
+521 VGAIFSLLG

-572 DIIAE
+572 DIISE

-632 DNEGKLAI
+632 DKDGKLAI

-708 IEYTDDTGEILYG
+708 IEYTEKTGDILYG

-769 NFQSEAKQD
+769 NFQSEAKHD
-778 MENIR
+778 MEI
-783 KSLVVMLYNYGITA
+783 KYNR
-797 SFVEKYD
+797 YD
-804 TSTDNKDITEAN
+804 SHGRSRRATQW
-816 HKAIDYIKNHSGLY
+816 DY
-830 DEPEGYSYCYV
+830 EG
-841 VNRPITL
+841 
-848 RVSGVRYEMKIKTKG
+848 
-863 KPEVG
+863 
-868 DYINPEDQ
+868 
-876 FKTSLWGYSDYEDD
+876 YEDD
-890 GTDAYVYYSYNHD
+890 GTDAYVYYSLYHD
-903 GKDSVYEDPATH
+903 GKESVYEDPVTH
-915 MRTVWRMPKG
+915 TRTVSQIPKG
-925 VYFHINRSTDSED
+925 VYFLINRSTDSED

-975 TFGEYMTSGK
+975 TLGEYMTSGK

-995 HQVEAEEA
+995 HQVDAKDA

-1029 RTLVCNKDGLT
+1029 RTLKCNKDGLAI
-1040 CGFEIETRKI
+1040 GLREAKRVSNREWS
-1050 LEKYKY
+1050 KY

-1080 KASKDYFHIHKEYDA
+1080 KASKEYFQIHKEYDA

-1110 VMQAALYGESH
+1110 VLQAALYGESH
-1121 DYWQCDQGAYFYNTN
+1121 SYWSCDEAAYFYNTN
-1136 YREPYFIFPIG
+1136 YKEPYFIFPIG

>member
-1 MKTNL
+1 M
-6 KRMLA
+6 
-11 LLLAVI
+11 
-17 TCLNIAA
+17 
-24 CSNAPSWDGKWEIT
+24 
-38 DADYENMKIAEVT
+38 
-51 STENDGTRYVTLS
+51 
-64 AEDMS
+64 
-69 YKSEVKSD
+69 
-77 SVRVVAYPV
+77 
-86 SKASIKSLSTNDTAQ
+86 
-101 SSKELFKET
+101 
-110 LVEGVTTQRKDDKT
+110 
-124 LELSFKE
+124 
-131 PEYDYY
+131 
-137 CMYLYY
+137 
-143 VHKEAVDGKAFVL
+143 
-156 GFDNISLEEST
+156 
-167 TPEAKITTKLK
+167 
-178 NGQENPTLELKLTNA
+178 
-193 KTVENIKA
+193 
-201 EDITLSGAFENLKA
+201 
-215 TAVTSD
+215 
-221 GDTITIKTEGEVE
+221 
-234 VTSAAYGYV
+234 
-243 QLSENATD
+243 
-251 AGAKILAML
+251 
-260 EVDNLDAYIDAE
+260 
-272 SFALENGL
+272 
-280 LGFDV
+280 
-285 DVYGKTLEI
+285 
-294 SNDELAPL
+294 
-302 VTLEGYKV
+302 
-310 DSVKISDD
+310 
-318 KTSFKLYVKTEKSSI
+318 
-333 DDAVSDL
+333 
-340 NGKALEIDSKAVGG
+340 
-354 DGIYVEITASCS
+354 
-366 SLGGIIKTL
+366 
-375 DKPEGDSDKFKAT
+375 
-388 AQLFARNGELKELSK
+388 
-403 SDIKF
+403 
-408 SGDFEGAEV
+408 

-433 SADKKS
+433 SVNKNRTI
-439 SLFNGYAEISEGKL
+439 FNGYAEISEGKL
-453 VDLWGTESDNNSAG
+453 VDLWGTKSDNNSAG

-475 KAGGNAIDNLVEK
+475 KADGNAIDNLVEK

-495 DLINDIVNIAT
+495 DLINDIVSIAK
-506 IIQSTTLSEFYSGDF
+506 IIQSVTLSEFYSGDF

-530 VDSGSDGETAQILS
+530 VDKGSDGETAQILS

-572 DIIAE
+572 DIISE

-591 AFNTNYVEK
+591 AFNTNYVEP

-632 DNEGKLAI
+632 DKDGKLAI

-648 SVDAKKISKTVT
+648 SVDAKKLDTSKTVT
-660 IKLDDDTFQACDDV
+660 IKLDDDTFQSCDEV
-674 FGKKGFK
+674 FAKRGFK

-848 RVSGVRYEMKIKTKG
+848 RVSGTAYTMRIKTKFSSY
-863 KPEVG
+863 
-868 DYINPEDQ
+868 D
-876 FKTSLWGYSDYEDD
+876 TSLITKWHYDSYEDN
-890 GTDAYVYYSYNHD
+890 GTDPYVYRYDYVDERVAEYSTALFPMIYRI
-903 GKDSVYEDPATH
+903 PAGYYISAD
-915 MRTVWRMPKG
+915 RM
-925 VYFHINRSTDSED
+925 D

-949 SKDLKIIKARFNS
+949 SKDLKMMKARFNS
-962 LKSNNRFASYKDM
+962 LKSGNRFASYRDM

-995 HQVEAEEA
+995 HQVEST

-1023 LPLDGS
+1023 MPLDGT
-1029 RTLVCNKDGLT
+1029 RTLKCNKDGLA
-1040 CGFEIETRKI
+1040 CGLYEARLYLDNGRYFTAGKDYIET
-1050 LEKYKY
+1050 YKY

-1071 NPNSSDYDR
+1071 NPNSSGYDR

-1095 TVYDLESDSMKNNYI
+1095 TVYDLETDSMKNNYI
-1110 VMQAALYGESH
+1110 VLQAALYGESH
-1121 DYWQCDQGAYFYNTN
+1121 SYWLCDEGAYFHNTN

>member
-6 KRMLA
+6 KRMVA

-17 TCLNIAA
+17 ICLSVAA

-38 DADYENMKIAEVT
+38 DADYENMKIAKVI

-64 AEDMS
+64 AEDIS

-156 GFDNISLEEST
+156 GFDNICLEEST
-167 TPEAKITTKLK
+167 TPEAKITTNLK

-193 KTVENIKA
+193 KASEKIKP

-260 EVDNLDAYIDAE
+260 EVDNLDAYIDAK

-280 LGFDV
+280 LSFDV
-285 DVYGKTLEI
+285 DVYGKKLEI

-318 KTSFKLYVKTEKSSI
+318 KTSFRLYVKTEKSSI
-333 DDAVSDL
+333 DDAVSAL

-366 SLGGIIKTL
+366 SLGGVIKSL

-388 AQLFARNGELKELSK
+388 AQLFARNGELKKLSK

-433 SADKKS
+433 SADKNRTI
-439 SLFNGYAEISEGKL
+439 FNGYAEISEGKL
-453 VDLWGTESDNNSAG
+453 VDLWGTKSDNNSAG

-475 KAGGNAIDNLVEK
+475 KADGDAIDNLVEK

-521 VGAICSLLG
+521 VGAIFSLLG

-555 LDCEIKDLKS
+555 LDCEIKNLKS

-572 DIIAE
+572 DIISE

-609 SNCRRSLVD
+609 SNCHRFLVD
-618 YIRSGHGDELKLYY
+618 YIRSDHGNELKLYY
-632 DNEGKLAI
+632 DKDGKLAI
-640 PDKNNSAY
+640 LDKNNSAY

-689 LKTDLG
+689 LKTDLD

-778 MENIR
+778 IENIR

-804 TSTDNKDITEAN
+804 TSTDDKEITKAN

-848 RVSGVRYEMKIKTKG
+848 RVSGTGYNMRIKTRYHSGRKLTRWIYDSYEDRG
-863 KPEVG
+863 TDPYVYRY
-868 DYINPEDQ
+868 DYIDERVYQTPTAGAPIIYRIPAGYYFSED
-876 FKTSLWGYSDYEDD
+876 
-890 GTDAYVYYSYNHD
+890 
-903 GKDSVYEDPATH
+903 
-915 MRTVWRMPKG
+915 RM
-925 VYFHINRSTDSED
+925 D
-938 KTNLLSNNILS
+938 KTNLFSNNILS
-949 SKDLKIIKARFNS
+949 SKDLKMMKARFNS

-975 TFGEYMTSGK
+975 SFGEYMTNGK
-985 LINAPSKYMV
+985 LINATSKYMV
-995 HQVEAEEA
+995 HKVESA
-1003 VNGYTVK
+1003 VNHSAIK

-1023 LPLDGS
+1023 MPLDGT
-1029 RTLVCNKDGLT
+1029 RTLVCDKYGLAN
-1040 CGFEIETRKI
+1040 GYYQKVNEAEQ
-1050 LEKYKY
+1050 LYKY
-1056 GGGYYFTPGKEYSLI
+1056 GGGYYFAPGKEYSLI
-1071 NPNSSDYDR
+1071 NPNSSGYDR

-1110 VMQAALYGESH
+1110 VLQAALYGESH
-1121 DYWQCDQGAYFYNTN
+1121 YHWECDEGAYFYNTN
-1136 YREPYFIFPIG
+1136 YQEPYFIFPIG